1 MIKNKWTVKIIL
13 LVTVILAG
21 LILCINS
28 INGIPDAET
37 NYKEIYSAMLNANQE
52 DNLNWENE
60 TDFEVN
66 REEIQG
72 GGFQVPKIEG
82 RAIYCTERDVTLA
95 MTSAMWR
102 GESNEYT
109 YYWSTPKVE
118 NIFNPANVDKEGRI
132 WSKELSKN
140 EIDAIN
146 STGDF
151 VNSLDSAIR
160 TRGYYKCSNN
170 HTTISADKA
179 YVITADPCN
188 QWTPRKQ
195 IVMWML
201 QITGGINVDNAE
213 TIIAKLKLDGSKAE
227 FVRSD
232 IEAIKQL
239 YNEAIKYGKFKERVN
254 NALSNDGNYATNLTD
269 VDNITSEYYTSNSNK
284 YIKVGPYTMKYVNG
298 KYLNEEI
305 IFGGIGGKVDNETL
319 GLYIQNGNQKIKVN
333 KIITDDKIANT
344 KNFRPCEESD
354 PVSGL
359 YVEHTTDFMRPSSEK
374 EFYILIPKTELEA
387 DAKLYAHFTWMEAK
401 GEECVKNG
409 ISYQISEGSL
419 EKKNRITRLKPNKD
433 KKIKFEAT
441 FTQQL
446 TEFNGERELKEFTLD
461 LGTVQPPS
469 KEGSYYVSIR
479 KIGEGGKGLEGAEFL
494 INGVSYGTNEDGYIE
509 NEDGDILM
517 EQLINASGT
526 ETWTVEE
533 KSAPEGYITQPLK
546 IVFNVYKVYNSTTNT
561 YEVDRIEIVS
571 SNSNA
576 KVTFNKENKT
586 ITVQI
591 KNIEKPDPN
600 NPNDLLD
607 TYEIKAKKVDEQGK
621 GLAGAKF
628 NITWPTGKTSEATSN
643 ENGDLVISGQTPIL
657 GLNSEEEDHF
667 KIEEIEAPAGY
678 KMINGAI
685 EFDVKKEK
693 LITIDGTDKYGITGI
708 INVNAPEG
716 VTIELNGRGE
726 ISIVIPNQK
735 DIKLI
740 SIGGNVW
747 EDAKTGK
754 ASLGDGI
761 NSTTNNVD
769 KNLENIKVSLYTE
782 DMKLAELMPA
792 DSVTN
797 IYNRINPTLTDANG
811 NYKFEGVDESKKYY
825 VVFEYDGQVYMPT
838 EYLAKGISGDTIQNY
853 NSVEEMLGE
862 LTNIGTGRDNGNSG
876 STGGKNTGTGTN
888 TGSGKNTQTNTEW
901 FEKWKTNSKASE
913 LETNTGKN
921 TIEGRQTFNNRFAE
935 IGASPKNYISK
946 NTLGISTYLVEEEGI
961 YYNKSYTRLEL
972 MGYTLKKTSKGVAYV
987 QDKIQLVDGYKYNK
1001 YGTLDYDDN
1010 GAITS
1015 EWSEGLISQKIK
1027 EFIVANGH
1035 YPNEA
1040 EKVRIYR
1047 SIVGDMN
1054 DDEAWNKLQFIEDC
1068 KMSALTKSPFN
1079 SGIEYYPTNKNA
1091 TFGTDLLTNY
1101 VNLGLWRRQEFNA
1114 QLTKDVVEVTTTSNG
1129 NSLTTPFNSK
1139 EKALYY
1145 IKDYMNDYTNAIKE
1159 NNGKIN
1165 LAKQYA
1171 DSQQGIYINRLNA
1184 QYYYN
1189 KYYDRPIKQ
1198 SEYMGQRNLEVEIKY
1213 RITVYN
1219 LSQSLET
1226 QIIEVVDYYDDSLQL
1241 TSAVVN
1247 TNGKNISND
1256 KSSAVSES
1264 IYGQVTEKS
1273 FPGFNKV
1280 YIRLQNKQL
1289 ATGEGI
1295 TIDLTYKVKRM
1306 ALQGFEGYINIG
1318 EKTNIAEING
1328 YKTYYSANTSTPN
1341 RHGAII
1347 GNNTTVAGLIDV
1359 NSTPGNLETI
1369 EEITNGV
1376 INFEDDSD
1384 KTTATLTIDDGDDPT
1399 PPDSDTPPDSN
1410 TPIDST
1416 NIISGCVW
1424 EDAKTGKA
1432 SLGNGIRDSGEKRIA
1447 GVKVALCTR
1456 EDKINDQLST
1466 GEKQVD
1472 WIQRY
1477 NEKNYN
1483 KYTYKVVKE
1492 ETTDQNG
1499 EYSFKDVEKGDYY
1512 VLFGYGLDDATVLTN
1527 NKENETNKILGKT
1540 GSNTKSYNGQDYKST
1555 IFQAGFENGYDIEN
1569 VDYDKSLNEAH
1580 VSKAIDDWARVEEVN
1595 KYSKIQTNH
1604 IAEVLASP
1612 TKVPTY
1618 LGEQYGSDLMGRLVD
1633 ELTTNTWKIAKT
1645 QKIKIEGRRGG
1656 EKIENV
1662 DLGLVERPITQLQIT
1677 NNVENVK
1684 VTLSDGSIVFDA
1696 TQTAEAKGNEIKNV
1710 IWKSNRSTTKGITGG
1725 FIQLY
1730 LDEELMYGAT
1740 IQITYKMQINK
1751 LNDYVEYEGLEY
1763 YAKGRTNSENK
1774 VESKAKKLV
1783 CYIPNKMQFN
1793 KTQSGDWNSITDI
1806 NEIIPAEEKD
1816 GENINNNLVN
1826 YRLKDTISSQSNT
1839 ISKIEADN
1847 INNKYSNKGYLDNEY
1862 LNNNMLTI
1870 SQLITKEGAQG
1881 GYECKV
1887 EIVELE
1893 NAVGRRMKT
1902 SIVGNFNPANDP
1914 VENDE
1919 AKAENVAVMPPF
1931 GIGQVFYY
1939 ILTIVIAGML
1949 VVGIIF
1955 IKKKVLVK

>member
-52 DNLNWENE
+52 DNLNWGNE
-60 TDFEVN
+60 TGFEVDPDN
-66 REEIQG
+66 MQSN
-72 GGFQVPKIEG
+72 GFEVPKVEG
-82 RAIYCTERDVTLA
+82 RAIYCTERGVTLA
-95 MTSAMWR
+95 MNSNMYR
-102 GESNEYT
+102 GTNTAYS
-109 YYWSTPKVE
+109 YYNWGPKIVS
-118 NIFNPANVDKEGRI
+118 NIFDPANGNL
-132 WSKELSKN
+132 WSRELTDT
-140 EIDAIN
+140 EISAIN
-146 STGDF
+146 NVKDF
-151 VNSLDSAIR
+151 GLLATIR

-239 YNEAIKYGKFKERVN
+239 YNEAKAYRRFKNGVN
-254 NALSNDGNYATNLTD
+254 KALSNGGSYATNLTD
-269 VDNITSEYYTSNSNK
+269 VDNITSEYYTSNSNE

-298 KYLNEEI
+298 KYKDEKI

-319 GLYIQNGNQKIKVN
+319 GLYIQNGNQKIKVE
-333 KIITDDKIANT
+333 KIITNDNERNT

-401 GEECVKNG
+401 GEKCVKNG
-409 ISYQISEGSL
+409 ISYQISKDSL
-419 EKKNRITRLKPNKD
+419 KKSNGKTKLKPDAN
-433 KKIKFEAT
+433 KKIEFEAT

-446 TEFNGERELKEFTLD
+446 TEFNGERKLKEFTLD

-469 KEGSYYVSIR
+469 KEGSYSINMR
-479 KIGEGGKGLEGAEFL
+479 KIDEKGDGLEGAEFL
-494 INGVSYGTNEDGYIE
+494 INGLLTYVSDKDGF
-509 NEDGDILM
+509 ILRSH
-517 EQLINASGT
+517 QVINASGT

-571 SNSNA
+571 ANSNA
-576 KVTFNKENKT
+576 KVTFNKENQT

-607 TYEIKAKKVDEQGK
+607 TYEIKAKKVNEQGN

-657 GLNSEEEDHF
+657 GLNSEGEDHF

-782 DMKLAELMPA
+782 DMKLAELMPD

-811 NYKFEGVDESKKYY
+811 NYKFEGVCVDESKKYY

-901 FEKWKTNSKASE
+901 FEKWKANSKASE

-1010 GAITS
+1010 GAITN
-1015 EWSEGLISQKIK
+1015 EWSEGLISKKIK

-1054 DDEAWNKLQFIEDC
+1054 DNEAWNKLQFIEDC

-1129 NSLTTPFNSK
+1129 NSLTTPFNNK
-1139 EKALYY
+1139 EKALYN
-1145 IKDYMNDYTNAIKE
+1145 IKDYMNDYTNAIKD

-1198 SEYMGQRNLEVEIKY
+1198 SEYIGQRNLEVEIKY

-1226 QIIEVVDYYDDSLQL
+1226 QITEVVDYYDDSLQL

-1247 TNGKNISND
+1247 TNGKNISKD

-1306 ALQGFEGYINIG
+1306 ALQGFEGYVNIG

-1347 GNNTTVAGLIDV
+1347 GNNTTVAGLVDV

-1384 KTTATLTIDDGDDPT
+1384 KTTATLTITDDPT
-1399 PPDSDTPPDSN
+1399 PPDPDTPPDPN

-1424 EDAKTGKA
+1424 EDNNK
-1432 SLGNGIRDSGEKRIA
+1432 NGIRDSGEEKIA

-1456 EDKINDQLST
+1456 INDQLGT

-1499 EYSFKDVEKGDYY
+1499 EYRFKDVEKGYYY

-1555 IFQAGFENGYDIEN
+1555 IFQANLENGEYDLEKIKE
-1569 VDYDKSLNEAH
+1569 YDKNLNDKY
-1580 VSKAIDDWARVEEVN
+1580 VSDAIDDWERVKEVN
-1595 KYSKIQTNH
+1595 EYSKIQTNH

-1645 QKIKIEGRRGG
+1645 PKIEVTEVKGG
-1656 EKIENV
+1656 ERIPNV
-1662 DLGLVERPITQLQIT
+1662 DLGLVERPKTQLQIT

-1696 TQTAEAKGNEIKNV
+1696 TQTAEATKGNETKNV
-1710 IWKSNRSTTKGITGG
+1710 IWKSNRSATKGITGG

-1740 IQITYKMQINK
+1740 IQITYKMQINE

-1763 YAKGRTNSENK
+1763 YAKGRTNSGIK

-1793 KTQSGDWNSITDI
+1793 KTQSGDWNAITDI

-1847 INNKYSNKGYLDNEY
+1847 INNAY

-1893 NAVGRRMKT
+1893 NAVGRRMET

-1919 AKAENVAVMPPF
+1919 AKAEDVAVMPPF

-1939 ILTIVIAGML
+1939 VLTIVIAGML

>member
-60 TDFEVN
+60 TGFEVDPDN
-66 REEIQG
+66 IQG
-72 GGFQVPKIEG
+72 NGFEVPKVEG
-82 RAIYCTERDVTLA
+82 RAIYCTERGVTLA
-95 MTSAMWR
+95 MNSNMYR
-102 GESNEYT
+102 GTNKAYS
-109 YYWSTPKVE
+109 YYNWGPKIVS
-118 NIFNPANVDKEGRI
+118 NIFDPANGM
-132 WSKELSKN
+132 WSKTLTDD
-140 EIDAIN
+140 EIKAIN
-146 STGDF
+146 NVKDF
-151 VNSLDSAIR
+151 GLLATIR

-201 QITGGINVDNAE
+201 IDGGVNTENAE
-213 TIIAKLKLDGSKAE
+213 TIIERLDIDGGKAE

-269 VDNITSEYYTSNSNK
+269 VDNITSEYYTSNSK
-284 YIKVGPYTMKYVNG
+284 EYIKVGPYTMKYVNG
-298 KYLNEEI
+298 KYKDEKI

-333 KIITDDKIANT
+333 KIITDDEVNNT
-344 KNFRPCEESD
+344 KNFKPCEESD

-359 YVEHTTDFMRPSSEK
+359 YVEHTKTAMKPSSEK

-401 GEECVKNG
+401 GEKCVKNG
-409 ISYQISEGSL
+409 ISYKISEDSL
-419 EKKNRITRLKPNKD
+419 
-433 KKIKFEAT
+433 KKINRKTKLNPDANKKIEFEAT

-446 TEFNGERELKEFTLD
+446 TEFNGERKLKEFTLD

-782 DMKLAELMPA
+782 DMKLAELMPD

-901 FEKWKTNSKASE
+901 FEKWKANSKASE

-987 QDKIQLVDGYKYNK
+987 QDKIQLVDGYKYNQ

-1226 QIIEVVDYYDDSLQL
+1226 QITEVVDYYDDSLQL

-1306 ALQGFEGYINIG
+1306 ALQGFGGYINIG
-1318 EKTNIAEING
+1318 EKNNIAEING

-1347 GNNTTVAGLIDV
+1347 GNNTTVAGLVDV

-1399 PPDSDTPPDSN
+1399 PPDSN

-1416 NIISGCVW
+1416 NIIDGCVW
-1424 EDAKTGKA
+1424 EDNNK
-1432 SLGNGIRDSGEKRIA
+1432 NGIRDLGEEKIA

-1512 VLFGYGLDDATVLTN
+1512 VLFGYGLDDATILTN

-1555 IFQAGFENGYDIEN
+1555 IFQANLENGEYDLEKIKE
-1569 VDYDKSLNEAH
+1569 YDKNLNDKY
-1580 VSKAIDDWARVEEVN
+1580 VSDAIDDWGRVKEVN
-1595 KYSKIQTNH
+1595 EYSKIQTNH

-1645 QKIKIEGRRGG
+1645 PKIEVTEVKGG
-1656 EKIENV
+1656 ERIPNV

-1696 TQTAEAKGNEIKNV
+1696 TQTAEATKNV
-1710 IWKSNRSTTKGITGG
+1710 IWKSNRIATKGITGG

-1740 IQITYKMQINK
+1740 IQITYKMQINEK
-1751 LNDYVEYEGLEY
+1751 NDDYVEYEGLEY
-1763 YAKGRTNSENK
+1763 YAKGRTNSGIK

-1839 ISKIEADN
+1839 ISKIEANN
-1847 INNKYSNKGYLDNEY
+1847 INNEY
-1862 LNNNMLTI
+1862 LNHNMLTI

-1893 NAVGRRMKT
+1893 NAVGRRMET
-1902 SIVGNFNPANDP
+1902 SIVGNFNPANNP

-1919 AKAENVAVMPPF
+1919 AKAEDVAVMPPF

>member
-52 DNLNWENE
+52 DNLNWGNE
-60 TDFEVN
+60 TGFEVDPDN
-66 REEIQG
+66 IQSN
-72 GGFQVPKIEG
+72 GFEVPKVEG
-82 RAIYCTERDVTLA
+82 RAIYCTQRDVTLA

-102 GESNEYT
+102 GESSAYT

-118 NIFNPANVDKEGRI
+118 DIFNPANGNL
-132 WSKELSKN
+132 WSRKLTDT
-140 EIDAIN
+140 EISAIN
-146 STGDF
+146 NANNFGLPAT
-151 VNSLDSAIR
+151 IR

-213 TIIAKLKLDGSKAE
+213 TIIAKLKLDGSKAK

-239 YNEAIKYGKFKERVN
+239 YNEAKAYRRFKNGVN
-254 NALSNDGNYATNLTD
+254 KALSNGGSYATNLTD
-269 VDNITSEYYTSNSNK
+269 VDNMTSEYYTSNSNE

-298 KYLNEEI
+298 KYKDEKI

-319 GLYIQNGNQKIKVN
+319 GLYIQNGNQKIKVE
-333 KIITDDKIANT
+333 KIITNDNERNT

-374 EFYILIPKTELEA
+374 EFYILIPKTELED

-401 GEECVKNG
+401 GEKCVKNG
-409 ISYQISEGSL
+409 ISYQISEDSL
-419 EKKNRITRLKPNKD
+419 KKSNGKTKLKPDANNK
-433 KKIKFEAT
+433 IEFEAT

-446 TEFNGERELKEFTLD
+446 TEFNGERKLKEFTLD

-469 KEGSYYVSIR
+469 KEGSYSINMR
-479 KIGEGGKGLEGAEFL
+479 KIDEKGDGLEGAEFL
-494 INGVSYGTNEDGYIE
+494 INGLLTYVSDKDGYI
-509 NEDGDILM
+509 LRSH
-517 EQLINASGT
+517 QVINASGT

-571 SNSNA
+571 ANSNA
-576 KVTFNKENKT
+576 KVTFNKENQT

-591 KNIEKPDPN
+591 KNIKANPENPD
-600 NPNDLLD
+600 DLLD
-607 TYEIKAKKVDEQGK
+607 TYEIKARKVNEQGN

-643 ENGDLVISGQTPIL
+643 ENGDLVISGQTPML
-657 GLNSEEEDHF
+657 GLNSEGEDHF

-901 FEKWKTNSKASE
+901 FEKWKANSKASE
-913 LETNTGKN
+913 YETNTGRI

-987 QDKIQLVDGYKYNK
+987 QDKIQLVDGYKYNR

-1054 DDEAWNKLQFIEDC
+1054 DNEAWNKLQFIEDC

-1139 EKALYY
+1139 EKALYN
-1145 IKDYMNDYTNAIKE
+1145 IKDYMNDYTNAIKD

-1198 SEYMGQRNLEVEIKY
+1198 SEYIGQRNLEVEIKY

-1226 QIIEVVDYYDDSLQL
+1226 QITEVVDYYDDSLQL

-1247 TNGKNISND
+1247 TNGKNISKD

-1306 ALQGFEGYINIG
+1306 ALQGFEGYVNIG

-1347 GNNTTVAGLIDV
+1347 GNNTTVAGLVDV

-1384 KTTATLTIDDGDDPT
+1384 KTTATLTITDDPT
-1399 PPDSDTPPDSN
+1399 PPDPDTPPDPN

-1424 EDAKTGKA
+1424 EDNNK
-1432 SLGNGIRDSGEKRIA
+1432 NGIRDSGEEKIA

-1456 EDKINDQLST
+1456 INDQSGT

-1483 KYTYKVVKE
+1483 KYIYKVVKE

-1499 EYSFKDVEKGDYY
+1499 EYRFKDVEKGYYY

-1555 IFQAGFENGYDIEN
+1555 IFQANLENGEYDLEKIKE
-1569 VDYDKSLNEAH
+1569 YDKNLNDKY
-1580 VSKAIDDWARVEEVN
+1580 VSDAIDDWERVKEVN
-1595 KYSKIQTNH
+1595 EYSKIQTNH

-1645 QKIKIEGRRGG
+1645 PKIEVTEVKGG
-1656 EKIENV
+1656 ERIPNV
-1662 DLGLVERPITQLQIT
+1662 DLGLVGRPKTQLQIT

-1696 TQTAEAKGNEIKNV
+1696 TQTAEATKGNETKNV

-1740 IQITYKMQINK
+1740 IQITYKMQINEK
-1751 LNDYVEYEGLEY
+1751 NDDYVEYEGLEY
-1763 YAKGRTNSENK
+1763 YAKGRTNSGIK

-1793 KTQSGDWNSITDI
+1793 KTQSGDWNAITDI

-1847 INNKYSNKGYLDNEY
+1847 INNAY

-1870 SQLITKEGAQG
+1870 SQLITKESAQG

-1893 NAVGRRMKT
+1893 NAVGRRMET

-1919 AKAENVAVMPPF
+1919 AKAEDVAVMPPF

-1939 ILTIVIAGML
+1939 VLTIVIAGML

>member
-52 DNLNWENE
+52 DNLNWGNE
-60 TDFEVN
+60 TGFEVDPDN
-66 REEIQG
+66 LQSN
-72 GGFQVPKIEG
+72 GFEVPKVEG
-82 RAIYCTERDVTLA
+82 RAIYCTERGVTLA
-95 MTSAMWR
+95 MNSNMYR
-102 GESNEYT
+102 GTNTAYS
-109 YYWSTPKVE
+109 YYNWGPKIVS
-118 NIFNPANVDKEGRI
+118 NIFDPANGNL
-132 WSKELSKN
+132 WSRELTDT
-140 EIDAIN
+140 EIRAIN
-146 STGDF
+146 NVKDF
-151 VNSLDSAIR
+151 GLLATIR

-239 YNEAIKYGKFKERVN
+239 YNEAKAYRRFKNGVN
-254 NALSNDGNYATNLTD
+254 KALSNGGSYATNLTD
-269 VDNITSEYYTSNSNK
+269 VDNITSEYYTSNSNE

-298 KYLNEEI
+298 KYKDEKI

-319 GLYIQNGNQKIKVN
+319 GLYIQNGNQKIKVE
-333 KIITDDKIANT
+333 KIITNDNERNT
-344 KNFRPCEESD
+344 KNFKPCEESD

-401 GEECVKNG
+401 GEKCVKNG
-409 ISYQISEGSL
+409 ISYQISEDSL
-419 EKKNRITRLKPNKD
+419 KKINGKTKLKPDANNK
-433 KKIKFEAT
+433 IEFEAT

-446 TEFNGERELKEFTLD
+446 TEFNGERKLKEFTLD

-469 KEGSYYVSIR
+469 KEGSYSINMR
-479 KIGEGGKGLEGAEFL
+479 KIYEDENGVEHGLKGAEFL
-494 INGVSYGTNEDGYIE
+494 INGLLTYVSDEDGYI
-509 NEDGDILM
+509 LRSH
-517 EQLINASGT
+517 QVINASGT

-571 SNSNA
+571 ANSNA
-576 KVTFNKENKT
+576 KVTFNKENQT

-591 KNIEKPDPN
+591 KNIKANPENPD
-600 NPNDLLD
+600 DLLD
-607 TYEIKAKKVDEQGK
+607 TYEIKAKKVNEQGN

-657 GLNSEEEDHF
+657 GLNSEGEDHF

-876 STGGKNTGTGTN
+876 SAGGKNTGTGTN

-901 FEKWKTNSKASE
+901 FEKWKANSKASE
-913 LETNTGKN
+913 FETNTGKN

-1054 DDEAWNKLQFIEDC
+1054 DNEAWNKLQFIEDC

-1114 QLTKDVVEVTTTSNG
+1114 QLTKDVVEVTTTNTKNG
-1129 NSLTTPFNSK
+1129 NSDKTVFNGK
-1139 EKALYY
+1139 TYALDS
-1145 IKDYMNDYTNAIKE
+1145 IKDYINDYTNAIKD

-1226 QIIEVVDYYDDSLQL
+1226 QITEVVDYYDDSLQL

-1247 TNGKNISND
+1247 TNGKNISKD

-1347 GNNTTVAGLIDV
+1347 GNNTTVAGLVDV

-1384 KTTATLTIDDGDDPT
+1384 KTTATLTITDDGDDPT
-1399 PPDSDTPPDSN
+1399 PPDNPNNP

-1416 NIISGCVW
+1416 NTISGCVW
-1424 EDAKTGKA
+1424 EDNNK
-1432 SLGNGIRDSGEKRIA
+1432 NGIRDSGEEKIA
-1447 GVKVALCTR
+1447 GVKVALCKKYERDDGTQQVAGD
-1456 EDKINDQLST
+1456 EKLGWIKEYNDKLKLYNKEYIYKSVGEYTT
-1466 GEKQVD
+1466 GED
-1472 WIQRY
+1472 G
-1477 NEKNYN
+1477 
-1483 KYTYKVVKE
+1483 TYSFEVKE
-1492 ETTDQNG
+1492 
-1499 EYSFKDVEKGDYY
+1499 SGDYY

-1527 NKENETNKILGKT
+1527 DEDNETYKVLVERRGK
-1540 GSNTKSYNGQDYKST
+1540 NEKSYNGQDYKST

-1645 QKIKIEGRRGG
+1645 QKIKIEGRKNG

-1696 TQTAEAKGNEIKNV
+1696 TQTAEATKGNEIKNV
-1710 IWKSNRSTTKGITGG
+1710 IWKSNRIATKGITGG

-1740 IQITYKMQINK
+1740 IQITYKMQINEK
-1751 LNDYVEYEGLEY
+1751 NDDYVEYEGLEY
-1763 YAKGRTNSENK
+1763 YAKGRTNSGIK

-1847 INNKYSNKGYLDNEY
+1847 INNAY

-1893 NAVGRRMKT
+1893 NAVGRRMET

-1939 ILTIVIAGML
+1939 VLTIVIAGML

>member
-37 NYKEIYSAMLNANQE
+37 NYKEVYSAMLNANQE
-52 DNLNWENE
+52 DNLNLGNE
-60 TDFEVN
+60 TGFEVDPDN
-66 REEIQG
+66 IQG
-72 GGFQVPKIEG
+72 NGFEVPKVEG
-82 RAIYCTERDVTLA
+82 RAIYCTQRDVTLA

-102 GESNEYT
+102 GESSAYT

-118 NIFNPANVDKEGRI
+118 DIFNPANGNL
-132 WSKELSKN
+132 WSRKLTDT
-140 EIDAIN
+140 EIRAIN
-146 STGDF
+146 N
-151 VNSLDSAIR
+151 VNNFGLPATKR

-201 QITGGINVDNAE
+201 PITSGINVDNAE
-213 TIIAKLKLDGSKAE
+213 TIIAKLELDGSKAE

-239 YNEAIKYGKFKERVN
+239 YNEAKAYGRFKDGVN
-254 NALSNDGNYATNLTD
+254 EALSNGGSYATNLTD
-269 VDNITSEYYTSNSNK
+269 VDNITSEYYTSNSNE

-298 KYLNEEI
+298 KYEDEKI

-319 GLYIQNGNQKIKVN
+319 GLYIQNGNQKIKVE
-333 KIITDDKIANT
+333 KIITDDNEMNT
-344 KNFRPCEESD
+344 KNFKPCEESD

-359 YVEHTTDFMRPSSEK
+359 YVEHTTDSMRPSSEK
-374 EFYILIPKTELEA
+374 EFYILIPKTELED

-401 GEECVKNG
+401 GEKCVKNG
-409 ISYQISEGSL
+409 ISYQISEDSL
-419 EKKNRITRLKPNKD
+419 NKSNGKTKLKPDAN
-433 KKIKFEAT
+433 KKIEFEAT

-446 TEFNGERELKEFTLD
+446 TDFNGERKLKEFTLD

-469 KEGSYYVSIR
+469 KEGSYSINMR
-479 KIGEGGKGLEGAEFL
+479 KIDEKGDGLEGAEFL
-494 INGVSYGTNEDGYIE
+494 INGLLTYVSDKDGYI
-509 NEDGDILM
+509 LRSH
-517 EQLINASGT
+517 QVINASGT

-533 KSAPEGYITQPLK
+533 KSTPEGYITQPLK

-571 SNSNA
+571 ANSNA
-576 KVTFNKENKT
+576 KVTFNKENQT

-591 KNIEKPDPN
+591 KNIKANPENPD
-600 NPNDLLD
+600 DLLD
-607 TYEIKAKKVDEQGK
+607 TYEIKAKKVNEQGN

-643 ENGDLVISGQTPIL
+643 ENGDLVISGQIPTL
-657 GLNSEEEDHF
+657 GLNSEGEDHF

-693 LITIDGTDKYGITGI
+693 LRTIDGTDKYGITGI

-876 STGGKNTGTGTN
+876 NTGGKNTGTGTN

-901 FEKWKTNSKASE
+901 FEKWKANSKASE
-913 LETNTGKN
+913 YETNTGRI

-1015 EWSEGLISQKIK
+1015 EWSEGLISQKVK

-1054 DDEAWNKLQFIEDC
+1054 DNEAWNKLQFIEDC

-1139 EKALYY
+1139 EKALYN
-1145 IKDYMNDYTNAIKE
+1145 IKDYMNDYTNAIKD

-1226 QIIEVVDYYDDSLQL
+1226 QITEVVDYYDDSLQL

-1306 ALQGFEGYINIG
+1306 SLKGFGGYINIG

-1347 GNNTTVAGLIDV
+1347 GNNTTVAGLVDV

-1369 EEITNGV
+1369 EEITNGA

-1384 KTTATLTIDDGDDPT
+1384 KTTATLTITDDPT
-1399 PPDSDTPPDSN
+1399 PPDPN

-1499 EYSFKDVEKGDYY
+1499 EYSFKDVKKGDYY
-1512 VLFGYGLDDATVLTN
+1512 VLFGYGLDDATILTN
-1527 NKENETNKILGKT
+1527 NKENETNKILEKT

-1555 IFQAGFENGYDIEN
+1555 IFQANLENGEYDLEKIKE
-1569 VDYDKSLNEAH
+1569 YDKNLNDKY
-1580 VSKAIDDWARVEEVN
+1580 VSDAIDDWERVKEVN
-1595 KYSKIQTNH
+1595 EYSKIQTNH

-1645 QKIKIEGRRGG
+1645 PKIEVKEVEGG
-1656 EKIENV
+1656 ERIPNV

-1696 TQTAEAKGNEIKNV
+1696 TQTAEATKGNEIKNV
-1710 IWKSNRSTTKGITGG
+1710 IWKSNRIATKGITGG

-1740 IQITYKMQINK
+1740 IQITYKMQINEK
-1751 LNDYVEYEGLEY
+1751 NDDYVEYEGLEY
-1763 YAKGRTNSENK
+1763 YAKGRTNSGIK

-1839 ISKIEADN
+1839 ISKIEANN
-1847 INNKYSNKGYLDNEY
+1847 INNEY
-1862 LNNNMLTI
+1862 LNHNMLTI

-1893 NAVGRRMKT
+1893 NAVGRRMET

-1939 ILTIVIAGML
+1939 VLTIVIAGML

>member
-37 NYKEIYSAMLNANQE
+37 NYKEVYSAMLNANQE
-52 DNLNWENE
+52 DNLNWGNE
-60 TDFEVN
+60 TGFEVDPDN
-66 REEIQG
+66 IQSN
-72 GGFQVPKIEG
+72 GFEVPKVEG
-82 RAIYCTERDVTLA
+82 RAIYCTERGVTLA
-95 MTSAMWR
+95 MNSNMYR
-102 GESNEYT
+102 GTNKAYS
-109 YYWSTPKVE
+109 YYNWGPKIVS
-118 NIFNPANVDKEGRI
+118 NIFDPANGM
-132 WSKELSKN
+132 WSKTLTDD
-140 EIDAIN
+140 EIEAIN
-146 STGDF
+146 NVKDF
-151 VNSLDSAIR
+151 GLLATIR

-201 QITGGINVDNAE
+201 IDGGVNTENAE
-213 TIIAKLKLDGSKAE
+213 TIIERLDIDGGKAQ
-227 FVRSD
+227 FVRD
-232 IEAIKQL
+232 NVDAIKQL
-239 YNEAIKYGKFKERVN
+239 YYEAIAYGKFKERVN

-269 VDNITSEYYTSNSNK
+269 VDNITSEYYPSNSK
-284 YIKVGPYTMKYVNG
+284 EYIKVGPYTMKYVNG
-298 KYLNEEI
+298 KYKDEKI

-333 KIITDDKIANT
+333 KIITDDEVNNT
-344 KNFRPCEESD
+344 KNFKPCEESD

-359 YVEHTTDFMRPSSEK
+359 YVEHTKTAMKPSSEK

-401 GEECVKNG
+401 GEKCVKNG
-409 ISYQISEGSL
+409 ISYQISEDSL
-419 EKKNRITRLKPNKD
+419 KKSNGKTKLKPDAN
-433 KKIKFEAT
+433 KKIEFEAT

-446 TEFNGERELKEFTLD
+446 TEFNGERKLKEFTLD

-469 KEGSYYVSIR
+469 KEGSYSINMR
-479 KIGEGGKGLEGAEFL
+479 KIYEDENGVEHGLEGAEFL
-494 INGVSYGTNEDGYIE
+494 INGLLTYVSDEDGYILR
-509 NEDGDILM
+509 GQQI
-517 EQLINASGT
+517 INASGT

-533 KSAPEGYITQPLK
+533 KIAPAGYIVQPLK

-576 KVTFNKENKT
+576 EVTFNKEDQT
-586 ITVQI
+586 ITVKI
-591 KNIEKPDPN
+591 KNIK
-600 NPNDLLD
+600 NPNPDNPDDLLN
-607 TYEIKAKKVDEQGK
+607 TYKIKAKKVDEQGN

-628 NITWPTGKTSEATSN
+628 KITWPTGKTSEATSN
-643 ENGDLVISGQTPIL
+643 ENGDLVISGQTPTL
-657 GLNSEEEDHF
+657 LLNSEGEDHF

-693 LITIDGTDKYGITGI
+693 LITIDGTDKYGITI
-708 INVNAPEG
+708 VNVNTPEG
-716 VTIELNGRGE
+716 VIIGLSGSGE
-726 ISIVIPNQK
+726 ISIVISNQK
-735 DIKLI
+735 DIPLI

-782 DMKLAELMPA
+782 DMKLAELMPD

-1347 GNNTTVAGLIDV
+1347 GNNTTVAGLVDV

-1384 KTTATLTIDDGDDPT
+1384 KTTATLTITDDPT
-1399 PPDSDTPPDSN
+1399 PPDPDTPPDPN

-1499 EYSFKDVEKGDYY
+1499 EYSFKDVKKGDYY
-1512 VLFGYGLDDATVLTN
+1512 VLFGYGLDDATILTN

-1555 IFQAGFENGYDIEN
+1555 IFQANLENGEYDLEEIKE
-1569 VDYDKSLNEAH
+1569 YDKNLNDKY
-1580 VSKAIDDWARVEEVN
+1580 VSDAIDDWDRVKEVN
-1595 KYSKIQTNH
+1595 EYSKIQTNH

-1645 QKIKIEGRRGG
+1645 PKIEVTEVKGG
-1656 EKIENV
+1656 ERIPNV

-1696 TQTAEAKGNEIKNV
+1696 TQTAEATKNV
-1710 IWKSNRSTTKGITGG
+1710 IWKSNRIATKGITGG

-1740 IQITYKMQINK
+1740 IQITYKMQINEK
-1751 LNDYVEYEGLEY
+1751 NDDYVEYEGLEY
-1763 YAKGRTNSENK
+1763 YAKGRTNSGIK

-1839 ISKIEADN
+1839 ISKIEANN
-1847 INNKYSNKGYLDNEY
+1847 INNEY
-1862 LNNNMLTI
+1862 LNHNMLTI

-1893 NAVGRRMKT
+1893 NAVGRRMET
-1902 SIVGNFNPANDP
+1902 SIVGNFNPANNP

-1919 AKAENVAVMPPF
+1919 AKAEDVAVMPPF

>member
-37 NYKEIYSAMLNANQE
+37 NYKEVYSAMLNANQE
-52 DNLNWENE
+52 DNLNWGNE
-60 TDFEVN
+60 TGFEVDPDN
-66 REEIQG
+66 IQSN
-72 GGFQVPKIEG
+72 GFEVPKVEG
-82 RAIYCTERDVTLA
+82 RAIYCTERGVTLA
-95 MTSAMWR
+95 MNSNMYR
-102 GESNEYT
+102 GTNKAYS
-109 YYWSTPKVE
+109 YYNWGPKIVS
-118 NIFNPANVDKEGRI
+118 NIFDPANGM
-132 WSKELSKN
+132 WSKTLTDD
-140 EIDAIN
+140 EIEAIN
-146 STGDF
+146 NVKDF
-151 VNSLDSAIR
+151 GLLATIR

-201 QITGGINVDNAE
+201 IDGGVNTENAE
-213 TIIAKLKLDGSKAE
+213 TIIERLDIDGGKAQ
-227 FVRSD
+227 FVRD
-232 IEAIKQL
+232 NVDAIKQL
-239 YNEAIKYGKFKERVN
+239 YYEAIAYGKFKERVN

-269 VDNITSEYYTSNSNK
+269 VDNITSEYYPSNSK
-284 YIKVGPYTMKYVNG
+284 EYIKVGPYTMKYVNG
-298 KYLNEEI
+298 KYKDEKI

-333 KIITDDKIANT
+333 KIITDDEVNNT
-344 KNFRPCEESD
+344 KNFKPCEESD

-359 YVEHTTDFMRPSSEK
+359 YVEHTKTAMKPSSEK

-401 GEECVKNG
+401 GEKCVKNG
-409 ISYQISEGSL
+409 ISYQISEDSL
-419 EKKNRITRLKPNKD
+419 KKSNGKTKLKPDAN
-433 KKIKFEAT
+433 KKIEFEAT

-446 TEFNGERELKEFTLD
+446 TEFNGERKLKEFTLD

-469 KEGSYYVSIR
+469 KEGSYSINMR
-479 KIGEGGKGLEGAEFL
+479 KIYEDENGVEHGLEGAEFL
-494 INGVSYGTNEDGYIE
+494 INGLLTYVSDEDGYILR
-509 NEDGDILM
+509 GQQI
-517 EQLINASGT
+517 INASGT

-533 KSAPEGYITQPLK
+533 KIAPAGYIVQPLK

-576 KVTFNKENKT
+576 EVTFNKEDQT
-586 ITVQI
+586 ITVKI
-591 KNIEKPDPN
+591 KNIK
-600 NPNDLLD
+600 NPNPDNPDDLLN
-607 TYEIKAKKVDEQGK
+607 TYKIKAKKVDEQGN

-628 NITWPTGKTSEATSN
+628 KITWPTGKTSEATSN
-643 ENGDLVISGQTPIL
+643 ENGDLVISGQTPTL
-657 GLNSEEEDHF
+657 LLNSEGEDHF

-693 LITIDGTDKYGITGI
+693 LITIDGTDKYGITI
-708 INVNAPEG
+708 VNVNTPEG
-716 VTIELNGRGE
+716 VIIGLSGSGE
-726 ISIVIPNQK
+726 ISIVISNQK
-735 DIKLI
+735 DIPLI

-782 DMKLAELMPA
+782 DMKLAELMPD

-901 FEKWKTNSKASE
+901 FEKWKANSKASE

-987 QDKIQLVDGYKYNK
+987 QDKIQLVDGYKYNQ

-1145 IKDYMNDYTNAIKE
+1145 IKDYMNNYTNAIKE

-1226 QIIEVVDYYDDSLQL
+1226 QITEVVDYYDDSLQL

-1347 GNNTTVAGLIDV
+1347 GNNTTVAGLVDV

-1384 KTTATLTIDDGDDPT
+1384 KTTATLTITDDPT
-1399 PPDSDTPPDSN
+1399 PPDPDTPPDPN

-1499 EYSFKDVEKGDYY
+1499 EYSFKDVKKGDYY
-1512 VLFGYGLDDATVLTN
+1512 VLFGYGLDDATILTN

-1555 IFQAGFENGYDIEN
+1555 IFQANLENGEYDLEEIKE
-1569 VDYDKSLNEAH
+1569 YDKNLNDKY
-1580 VSKAIDDWARVEEVN
+1580 VSDAIDDWDRVKEVN
-1595 KYSKIQTNH
+1595 EYSKIQTNH

-1645 QKIKIEGRRGG
+1645 PKIEVTEVKGG
-1656 EKIENV
+1656 ERIPNV

-1696 TQTAEAKGNEIKNV
+1696 TQTAEATKNV
-1710 IWKSNRSTTKGITGG
+1710 IWKSNRIATKGITGG

-1740 IQITYKMQINK
+1740 IQITYKMQINEK
-1751 LNDYVEYEGLEY
+1751 NDDYVEYEGLEY
-1763 YAKGRTNSENK
+1763 YAKGRTNSGIK

-1839 ISKIEADN
+1839 ISKIEANN
-1847 INNKYSNKGYLDNEY
+1847 INNEY
-1862 LNNNMLTI
+1862 LNHNMLTI

-1893 NAVGRRMKT
+1893 NAVGRRMET
-1902 SIVGNFNPANDP
+1902 SIVGNFNPANNP

-1919 AKAENVAVMPPF
+1919 AKAEDVAVMPPF

>member
-52 DNLNWENE
+52 DNLNWGNE
-60 TDFEVN
+60 TGFEVN
-66 REEIQG
+66 PDNIQSN
-72 GGFQVPKIEG
+72 GFEVPKVEG
-82 RAIYCTERDVTLA
+82 RAIYCTQRDVTLA

-102 GESNEYT
+102 GESSAYT

-118 NIFNPANVDKEGRI
+118 DIFNPANGNL
-132 WSKELSKN
+132 WSRELTDT
-140 EIDAIN
+140 EISAIN
-146 STGDF
+146 N
-151 VNSLDSAIR
+151 VNNFGLPATIR

-213 TIIAKLKLDGSKAE
+213 TIIAKLKLDGSKAQ
-227 FVRSD
+227 FVRD
-232 IEAIKQL
+232 NVDAIKQL

-333 KIITDDKIANT
+333 KIITDDKITNT
-344 KNFRPCEESD
+344 KNFKPCEESD

-409 ISYQISEGSL
+409 ISYQISKGSL
-419 EKKNRITRLKPNKD
+419 EKENEITRLKPNKD
-433 KKIKFEAT
+433 KKIKFEAA

-469 KEGSYYVSIR
+469 KEGSYSINMR
-479 KIGEGGKGLEGAEFL
+479 KIYEDENGVEHGLEGAEFL
-494 INGVSYGTNEDGYIE
+494 INGLLTYVSDKDGF
-509 NEDGDILM
+509 ILRSH
-517 EQLINASGT
+517 QVINASGT

-571 SNSNA
+571 ANSNA
-576 KVTFNKENKT
+576 KVTFNKEDQT

-591 KNIEKPDPN
+591 KNIKANPENPD
-600 NPNDLLD
+600 DLLD
-607 TYEIKAKKVDEQGK
+607 TYEIKAKKVNEQGN

-657 GLNSEEEDHF
+657 GLNSEGEDHF

-716 VTIELNGRGE
+716 VTIEINGRGE

-782 DMKLAELMPA
+782 DMKLAELMPD

-888 TGSGKNTQTNTEW
+888 TGSGKDTQTNTEW
-901 FEKWKTNSKASE
+901 FEKWKANSKASE
-913 LETNTGKN
+913 FETNTGKN

-1054 DDEAWNKLQFIEDC
+1054 DNEAWNKLQFIEDC

-1114 QLTKDVVEVTTTSNG
+1114 QLTKDVVEVTTTNTKNG
-1129 NSLTTPFNSK
+1129 NSDKTVFNGK
-1139 EKALYY
+1139 TYALDS
-1145 IKDYMNDYTNAIKE
+1145 IKDYINDYTNAIKD

-1226 QIIEVVDYYDDSLQL
+1226 QITEVVDYYDDSLQL

-1318 EKTNIAEING
+1318 EKNNIAEING

-1347 GNNTTVAGLIDV
+1347 GNNTTVAGLVDV

-1384 KTTATLTIDDGDDPT
+1384 KTTATLTITDDPT
-1399 PPDSDTPPDSN
+1399 PPDHN

-1424 EDAKTGKA
+1424 EDAKTEKA
-1432 SLGNGIRDSGEKRIA
+1432 SLGNGIRDSGEKGIA
-1447 GVKVALCTR
+1447 GVKVALCKKYERNDSTQQAAGD
-1456 EDKINDQLST
+1456 EKLGWIKEYNDK
-1466 GEKQVD
+1466 
-1472 WIQRY
+1472 RY
-1477 NEKNYN
+1477 NKEYIYKSVADEYTTGKDG
-1483 KYTYKVVKE
+1483 KYSFEVKE
-1492 ETTDQNG
+1492 
-1499 EYSFKDVEKGDYY
+1499 SGDYY

-1527 NKENETNKILGKT
+1527 DEDNETNKILGKT

-1645 QKIKIEGRRGG
+1645 QKIKIEGRKNG

-1696 TQTAEAKGNEIKNV
+1696 TQTAEATKGNETKNV

-1740 IQITYKMQINK
+1740 IQITYKMQINE

-1763 YAKGRTNSENK
+1763 YAKGRTNSGIK

-1793 KTQSGDWNSITDI
+1793 KTQSGDWNAITDI

-1847 INNKYSNKGYLDNEY
+1847 INNAY

-1870 SQLITKEGAQG
+1870 SQLITKESAQG

-1893 NAVGRRMKT
+1893 NAVGRRMET

-1919 AKAENVAVMPPF
+1919 AKAEDVAVMPPF

-1939 ILTIVIAGML
+1939 VLTIVIAGML

>member
-52 DNLNWENE
+52 DNLNWGNE
-60 TDFEVN
+60 TGFEVN
-66 REEIQG
+66 PDNIQSN
-72 GGFQVPKIEG
+72 GFEVPKVEG
-82 RAIYCTERDVTLA
+82 RAIYCTQRDVTLA

-102 GESNEYT
+102 GESSAYT

-118 NIFNPANVDKEGRI
+118 DIFNPANGNL
-132 WSKELSKN
+132 WSRELTDT
-140 EIDAIN
+140 EISAIN
-146 STGDF
+146 N
-151 VNSLDSAIR
+151 VNNFGLPATIR

-213 TIIAKLKLDGSKAE
+213 TIIAKLKLDGSKAQ
-227 FVRSD
+227 FVRD
-232 IEAIKQL
+232 NVDAIKQL

-333 KIITDDKIANT
+333 KIITDDKITNT
-344 KNFRPCEESD
+344 KNFKPCEESD

-419 EKKNRITRLKPNKD
+419 EKENEITRLKPNKD
-433 KKIKFEAT
+433 KKIKFEAA

-469 KEGSYYVSIR
+469 KEGSYSINMR
-479 KIGEGGKGLEGAEFL
+479 KIYEDENGVEHGLEGAEFL
-494 INGVSYGTNEDGYIE
+494 INGLLTYVSDKDGF
-509 NEDGDILM
+509 ILRSH
-517 EQLINASGT
+517 QVINASGT

-571 SNSNA
+571 ANSNA
-576 KVTFNKENKT
+576 KVTFNKEDQT

-591 KNIEKPDPN
+591 KNIKANPENPD
-600 NPNDLLD
+600 DLLD
-607 TYEIKAKKVDEQGK
+607 TYEIKAKKVNEQGN

-657 GLNSEEEDHF
+657 GLNSEGEDHF

-876 STGGKNTGTGTN
+876 SAGGKNTGTGTN

-901 FEKWKTNSKASE
+901 FEKWKANSKASE
-913 LETNTGKN
+913 FETNTGKN

-1027 EFIVANGH
+1027 EFIVANRH

-1054 DDEAWNKLQFIEDC
+1054 DNEAWNKLQFIEDC

-1114 QLTKDVVEVTTTSNG
+1114 QLTKDVVEVTTTNTKNG
-1129 NSLTTPFNSK
+1129 NSDKTVFNGK
-1139 EKALYY
+1139 TYALDS
-1145 IKDYMNDYTNAIKE
+1145 IKDYINDYTNAIKD

-1226 QIIEVVDYYDDSLQL
+1226 QITEVVDYYDDSLQL

-1247 TNGKNISND
+1247 TNGKNISKD

-1347 GNNTTVAGLIDV
+1347 GNNTTVAGLVDV

-1384 KTTATLTIDDGDDPT
+1384 KTTATLTITDDGDDPT
-1399 PPDSDTPPDSN
+1399 PPDPN

-1416 NIISGCVW
+1416 NTISGCVW
-1424 EDAKTGKA
+1424 EDNNK
-1432 SLGNGIRDSGEKRIA
+1432 NGIRDSGEEKEKIA
-1447 GVKVALCTR
+1447 GVKVALCKKYERNDSTQQAAGD
-1456 EDKINDQLST
+1456 EKLGWIKEYNDKRYNKEYIYKSVADEYTT
-1466 GEKQVD
+1466 GED
-1472 WIQRY
+1472 G
-1477 NEKNYN
+1477 
-1483 KYTYKVVKE
+1483 KYSFEVKE
-1492 ETTDQNG
+1492 
-1499 EYSFKDVEKGDYY
+1499 SGDYY

-1527 NKENETNKILGKT
+1527 DEDNETYKVLVERRGRNE
-1540 GSNTKSYNGQDYKST
+1540 KSYNGQDYKST

-1656 EKIENV
+1656 ERIENV

-1740 IQITYKMQINK
+1740 IQITYKMQINE

-1763 YAKGRTNSENK
+1763 YAKGRTNSGIK
-1774 VESKAKKLV
+1774 VV

-1793 KTQSGDWNSITDI
+1793 KTQSGDWNAITDI

-1939 ILTIVIAGML
+1939 VLTIVIAGML

>member
-52 DNLNWENE
+52 DNLNWGNE
-60 TDFEVN
+60 TGFEVDPDN
-66 REEIQG
+66 MQSN
-72 GGFQVPKIEG
+72 GFEVPKVEG
-82 RAIYCTERDVTLA
+82 RAIYCTQRDVTLA

-102 GESNEYT
+102 GESSAYT

-118 NIFNPANVDKEGRI
+118 DIFNPANGNL
-132 WSKELSKN
+132 WSRKLTDT
-140 EIDAIN
+140 EISAIN
-146 STGDF
+146 NVKDF
-151 VNSLDSAIR
+151 GLLATIR

-239 YNEAIKYGKFKERVN
+239 YNEAKAYRRFKNGVN
-254 NALSNDGNYATNLTD
+254 KALSNGGSYATNLTD
-269 VDNITSEYYTSNSNK
+269 VDNITSEYYTSNSNE

-298 KYLNEEI
+298 KYKDEKI

-319 GLYIQNGNQKIKVN
+319 GLYIQNGNQKIKVE
-333 KIITDDKIANT
+333 KIITNDNERNT
-344 KNFRPCEESD
+344 KNFKPCEESD

-374 EFYILIPKTELEA
+374 EFYILIPKTELED

-401 GEECVKNG
+401 GEKCVKNG
-409 ISYQISEGSL
+409 ISYQISEDSL
-419 EKKNRITRLKPNKD
+419 KKSNGKTKLKPDAN
-433 KKIKFEAT
+433 KKIEFEAT

-446 TEFNGERELKEFTLD
+446 TEFNGERKLKEFTLD

-469 KEGSYYVSIR
+469 KEGSYSINMR
-479 KIGEGGKGLEGAEFL
+479 KIDEKGDGLEGAEFL
-494 INGVSYGTNEDGYIE
+494 INGLLTYVSDKDGYI
-509 NEDGDILM
+509 LRSH
-517 EQLINASGT
+517 QVINASGT

-533 KSAPEGYITQPLK
+533 KSVPEGYITQPLK

-576 KVTFNKENKT
+576 KVTFNKENQT

-591 KNIEKPDPN
+591 KNIKANPENPD
-600 NPNDLLD
+600 DLLD
-607 TYEIKAKKVDEQGK
+607 TYEIKAKKVNEQGN

-657 GLNSEEEDHF
+657 GLNSEGEDHF

-782 DMKLAELMPA
+782 DMKLAELMPD

-901 FEKWKTNSKASE
+901 FEKWKANSKASE
-913 LETNTGKN
+913 YETNTGRI

-1054 DDEAWNKLQFIEDC
+1054 DNEAWNKLQFIEDC

-1139 EKALYY
+1139 EKALYN
-1145 IKDYMNDYTNAIKE
+1145 IKDYMNDYTNAIKD

-1226 QIIEVVDYYDDSLQL
+1226 QITEVVDYYDDSLQL

-1247 TNGKNISND
+1247 TNGKNISKD

-1347 GNNTTVAGLIDV
+1347 GNNTTVAGLVDV

-1384 KTTATLTIDDGDDPT
+1384 KTTATLTITDDPT
-1399 PPDSDTPPDSN
+1399 PPDPDTPPDSN

-1424 EDAKTGKA
+1424 EDNNK
-1432 SLGNGIRDSGEKRIA
+1432 NGIRDSGEDRIA
-1447 GVKVALCTR
+1447 GVKVALCKKYERNDSTQQAAGD
-1456 EDKINDQLST
+1456 EKLGWIKKYNDKLKLYNKEYIYKSVGEYTT
-1466 GEKQVD
+1466 GED
-1472 WIQRY
+1472 G
-1477 NEKNYN
+1477 
-1483 KYTYKVVKE
+1483 TYSFEVKE
-1492 ETTDQNG
+1492 P
-1499 EYSFKDVEKGDYY
+1499 GDYY

-1527 NKENETNKILGKT
+1527 DEDNETYKVLVERRGK
-1540 GSNTKSYNGQDYKST
+1540 NEKSYNGQDYKST

-1580 VSKAIDDWARVEEVN
+1580 VSKAIDDWDRVKEVN

-1696 TQTAEAKGNEIKNV
+1696 TQTAEATKGNEIKNV
-1710 IWKSNRSTTKGITGG
+1710 IWKSNRIATKGITGG

-1740 IQITYKMQINK
+1740 IQIMYKMQINELK
-1751 LNDYVEYEGLEY
+1751 NYVEYEGLEY
-1763 YAKGRTNSENK
+1763 YAKDRTNSGTK
-1774 VESKAKKLV
+1774 VESGAKKLV

-1793 KTQSGDWNSITDI
+1793 KTQSGNWNAITDI

-1816 GENINNNLVN
+1816 DENINNNLVN

-1839 ISKIEADN
+1839 ICKIERP
-1847 INNKYSNKGYLDNEY
+1847 NNTEDKKAYLDNDY

-1893 NAVGRRMKT
+1893 NAVGRRMET

-1939 ILTIVIAGML
+1939 VLTVVIAGML

>member
-52 DNLNWENE
+52 DNLNWGNE
-60 TDFEVN
+60 TGFEVN
-66 REEIQG
+66 PDNIQSN
-72 GGFQVPKIEG
+72 GFEVPKVEG
-82 RAIYCTERDVTLA
+82 RAIYCTQRNVTLA

-102 GESNEYT
+102 GESSAYT

-118 NIFNPANVDKEGRI
+118 DIFNPANGNL
-132 WSKELSKN
+132 WSRELTDT
-140 EIDAIN
+140 EISAIN
-146 STGDF
+146 NVKNFGLPAT
-151 VNSLDSAIR
+151 IR

-213 TIIAKLKLDGSKAE
+213 TIIAKLKLDGSKAQ
-227 FVRSD
+227 FVRD
-232 IEAIKQL
+232 NVDAIKQL

-284 YIKVGPYTMKYVNG
+284 YIKVGPYTMKYVNV

-333 KIITDDKIANT
+333 KIITDDKITNT
-344 KNFRPCEESD
+344 KNFKPCEESD

-419 EKKNRITRLKPNKD
+419 EKENEITRLKPNKD
-433 KKIKFEAT
+433 KKIKFEAA

-469 KEGSYYVSIR
+469 KEGSYSINMR
-479 KIGEGGKGLEGAEFL
+479 KIYEDENGVEHGLEGAEFL
-494 INGVSYGTNEDGYIE
+494 INGLLTYVSDKDGF
-509 NEDGDILM
+509 ILRSH
-517 EQLINASGT
+517 QVINASGT

-571 SNSNA
+571 ANSNA
-576 KVTFNKENKT
+576 KVTFNKEDQT

-591 KNIEKPDPN
+591 KNIKANPD
-600 NPNDLLD
+600 DLLD
-607 TYEIKAKKVDEQGK
+607 KYEIKAKKVNEQGN

-657 GLNSEEEDHF
+657 GLNSEGEDHF

-876 STGGKNTGTGTN
+876 SAGGKNTGTGTN

-901 FEKWKTNSKASE
+901 FEKWKANSKASE
-913 LETNTGKN
+913 FETNTGKN

-1027 EFIVANGH
+1027 EFIVANRH

-1054 DDEAWNKLQFIEDC
+1054 DNEAWNKLQFIEDC

-1114 QLTKDVVEVTTTSNG
+1114 QLTKDVVEVTTTNTKNG
-1129 NSLTTPFNSK
+1129 NSDKTVFNGK
-1139 EKALYY
+1139 TYALDS
-1145 IKDYMNDYTNAIKE
+1145 IKDYINDYTNAIKD

-1226 QIIEVVDYYDDSLQL
+1226 QITEVVDYYDDSLQL

-1247 TNGKNISND
+1247 TNGKNISKD

-1347 GNNTTVAGLIDV
+1347 GNNTTVAGLVDV

-1384 KTTATLTIDDGDDPT
+1384 KTTATLTITDDGDDPT
-1399 PPDSDTPPDSN
+1399 PPDPN

-1416 NIISGCVW
+1416 NTISGCVW
-1424 EDAKTGKA
+1424 EDNNK
-1432 SLGNGIRDSGEKRIA
+1432 NGIRDSGEEKEKIA
-1447 GVKVALCTR
+1447 GVKVALCKKYERNDSTQQAAGD
-1456 EDKINDQLST
+1456 EKLGWIKEYNDKRYNKEYIYKSVADEYTT
-1466 GEKQVD
+1466 GED
-1472 WIQRY
+1472 G
-1477 NEKNYN
+1477 
-1483 KYTYKVVKE
+1483 KYSFEVKE
-1492 ETTDQNG
+1492 
-1499 EYSFKDVEKGDYY
+1499 SGDYY

-1527 NKENETNKILGKT
+1527 DEDNETYKVLVERRGRNE
-1540 GSNTKSYNGQDYKST
+1540 KSYNGQDYKST

-1645 QKIKIEGRRGG
+1645 QKIKIEGRRDG
-1656 EKIENV
+1656 ERIENV

-1740 IQITYKMQINK
+1740 IQITYKMQINE

-1763 YAKGRTNSENK
+1763 YAKGRTNSGIK

-1793 KTQSGDWNSITDI
+1793 KTQSGDWNAITDI

-1939 ILTIVIAGML
+1939 VLTIVIAGML

>member
-37 NYKEIYSAMLNANQE
+37 NYKEVYSAMLNANQE
-52 DNLNWENE
+52 DNLNWGNE
-60 TDFEVN
+60 TGFEVDPDN
-66 REEIQG
+66 IQSN
-72 GGFQVPKIEG
+72 GFEVPKVEG
-82 RAIYCTERDVTLA
+82 RAIYCTERGVTLA
-95 MTSAMWR
+95 MNSNMYR
-102 GESNEYT
+102 GTNKAYS
-109 YYWSTPKVE
+109 YYNWGPKIVS
-118 NIFNPANVDKEGRI
+118 NIFDPANGM
-132 WSKELSKN
+132 WSKTLTDD
-140 EIDAIN
+140 EIEAIN
-146 STGDF
+146 NVKDF
-151 VNSLDSAIR
+151 GLLATIR

-201 QITGGINVDNAE
+201 IDGGVNTENAE
-213 TIIAKLKLDGSKAE
+213 TIIERLDIDGGKAQ
-227 FVRSD
+227 FVRD
-232 IEAIKQL
+232 NVDAIKQL
-239 YNEAIKYGKFKERVN
+239 YYEAIAYGKFKERVN

-269 VDNITSEYYTSNSNK
+269 VDNITSEYYPSNSK
-284 YIKVGPYTMKYVNG
+284 EYIKVGPYTMKYVNG
-298 KYLNEEI
+298 KYKDEKI

-333 KIITDDKIANT
+333 KIITDDEVNNT
-344 KNFRPCEESD
+344 KNFKPCEESD

-359 YVEHTTDFMRPSSEK
+359 YVEHTKTAMKPSSEK

-401 GEECVKNG
+401 GEKCVKNG
-409 ISYQISEGSL
+409 ISYQISEDSL
-419 EKKNRITRLKPNKD
+419 KKSNGKTKLKPDAN
-433 KKIKFEAT
+433 KKIEFEAT

-446 TEFNGERELKEFTLD
+446 TEFNGERKLKEFTLD

-469 KEGSYYVSIR
+469 KEGSYSINMR
-479 KIGEGGKGLEGAEFL
+479 KIYEDENGVEHGLEGAEFL
-494 INGVSYGTNEDGYIE
+494 INGLLTYVSDEDGYILR
-509 NEDGDILM
+509 GQQI
-517 EQLINASGT
+517 INASGT

-533 KSAPEGYITQPLK
+533 KIAPAGYIVQPLK

-576 KVTFNKENKT
+576 EVTFNKEDQT
-586 ITVQI
+586 ITVKI
-591 KNIEKPDPN
+591 KNIK
-600 NPNDLLD
+600 NPNPDNPDDLLN
-607 TYEIKAKKVDEQGK
+607 TYKIKAKKVDEQGN

-628 NITWPTGKTSEATSN
+628 KITWPTGKTSEATSN
-643 ENGDLVISGQTPIL
+643 ENGDLVISGQTPTL
-657 GLNSEEEDHF
+657 LLNSEGEDHF

-693 LITIDGTDKYGITGI
+693 LITIDGTDKYGITI
-708 INVNAPEG
+708 VNVNTPEG
-716 VTIELNGRGE
+716 VIIGLSGSGE
-726 ISIVIPNQK
+726 ISIVISNQK
-735 DIKLI
+735 DIPLI

-782 DMKLAELMPA
+782 DMKLAELMPD

-901 FEKWKTNSKASE
+901 FEKWKANSKASE

-987 QDKIQLVDGYKYNK
+987 QDKIQLVDGYKYNQ

-1145 IKDYMNDYTNAIKE
+1145 IKDYMNNYTNAIKE

-1226 QIIEVVDYYDDSLQL
+1226 QITEVVDYYDDSLQL

-1247 TNGKNISND
+1247 TNGKNISKD

-1306 ALQGFEGYINIG
+1306 ALQGFGGYINIG
-1318 EKTNIAEING
+1318 EKNNIAEING

-1347 GNNTTVAGLIDV
+1347 GNNTTVAGLVDV

-1399 PPDSDTPPDSN
+1399 PPDSN

-1416 NIISGCVW
+1416 NIIDGCVW
-1424 EDAKTGKA
+1424 EDNNK
-1432 SLGNGIRDSGEKRIA
+1432 NGIRDLGEEKIA

-1512 VLFGYGLDDATVLTN
+1512 VLFGYGLDDATILTN

-1555 IFQAGFENGYDIEN
+1555 IFQANLENGEYDLEKIKE
-1569 VDYDKSLNEAH
+1569 YDKNLNDKY
-1580 VSKAIDDWARVEEVN
+1580 VSDAIDDWGRVKEEVN
-1595 KYSKIQTNH
+1595 EYSKIQTNH

-1645 QKIKIEGRRGG
+1645 PKIEVTEVKGG
-1656 EKIENV
+1656 ERIPNV

-1696 TQTAEAKGNEIKNV
+1696 TQTAEATKNV
-1710 IWKSNRSTTKGITGG
+1710 IWKSNRIATKGITGG

-1740 IQITYKMQINK
+1740 IQITYKMQINEK
-1751 LNDYVEYEGLEY
+1751 NDDYVEYEGLEY
-1763 YAKGRTNSENK
+1763 YAKGRTNSGIK

-1839 ISKIEADN
+1839 ISKIEANN
-1847 INNKYSNKGYLDNEY
+1847 INNEY
-1862 LNNNMLTI
+1862 LNHNMLTI

-1893 NAVGRRMKT
+1893 NAVGRRMET
-1902 SIVGNFNPANDP
+1902 SIVGNFNPANNP

-1919 AKAENVAVMPPF
+1919 AKAEDVAVMPPF

>member
-52 DNLNWENE
+52 DNLNWGNE
-60 TDFEVN
+60 TGFEVDPDN
-66 REEIQG
+66 LQSN
-72 GGFQVPKIEG
+72 GFEVPKVEG
-82 RAIYCTERDVTLA
+82 RAIYCTERGVTLA
-95 MTSAMWR
+95 MNSNMYR
-102 GESNEYT
+102 GTNTAYS
-109 YYWSTPKVE
+109 YYNWGPKIVS
-118 NIFNPANVDKEGRI
+118 NIFDPANGNL
-132 WSKELSKN
+132 WSRELTDT
-140 EIDAIN
+140 EIRAIN
-146 STGDF
+146 NVKDF
-151 VNSLDSAIR
+151 GLLATIR

-201 QITGGINVDNAE
+201 QITGGIDVDNAE
-213 TIIAKLKLDGSKAE
+213 TIIAKLKLDGSKAK

-239 YNEAIKYGKFKERVN
+239 YNEAKAYRRFKNGVN
-254 NALSNDGNYATNLTD
+254 KALSNGGSYATNLTD
-269 VDNITSEYYTSNSNK
+269 VDNMTSEYYTSNSNE

-298 KYLNEEI
+298 KYKDEKI

-319 GLYIQNGNQKIKVN
+319 GLYIQNGNQKIKVE
-333 KIITDDKIANT
+333 KIITNDNERNT

-374 EFYILIPKTELEA
+374 EFYILIPKTELED

-401 GEECVKNG
+401 GEKCVKNG
-409 ISYQISEGSL
+409 ISYQISEDSL
-419 EKKNRITRLKPNKD
+419 KKSNGKTKLKPDANNK
-433 KKIKFEAT
+433 IEFEAT

-446 TEFNGERELKEFTLD
+446 TEFNGERKLKEFTLD

-469 KEGSYYVSIR
+469 KEGSYSINMR
-479 KIGEGGKGLEGAEFL
+479 KIDEKGDGLEGAEFL
-494 INGVSYGTNEDGYIE
+494 INGLLTYVSDKDGYI
-509 NEDGDILM
+509 LRSH
-517 EQLINASGT
+517 QVINASGT

-571 SNSNA
+571 ANSNA
-576 KVTFNKENKT
+576 KVTFNKENQT

-591 KNIEKPDPN
+591 KNIKANPENPD
-600 NPNDLLD
+600 DLLD
-607 TYEIKAKKVDEQGK
+607 TYEIKAKKVNEQGN

-643 ENGDLVISGQTPIL
+643 ENGDLVISGQTPML
-657 GLNSEEEDHF
+657 ELNSEGEDHF

-716 VTIELNGRGE
+716 VTIEINGRGE

-735 DIKLI
+735 NIKLI

-901 FEKWKTNSKASE
+901 FEKWKANSKASE

-972 MGYTLKKTSKGVAYV
+972 MGYTLKKTSKGVTYV

-1027 EFIVANGH
+1027 EFIVANRH

-1054 DDEAWNKLQFIEDC
+1054 DNEAWNKLQFIEDC

-1114 QLTKDVVEVTTTSNG
+1114 QLTKDVVEVTTTNTKNG
-1129 NSLTTPFNSK
+1129 NSDKTVFNGK
-1139 EKALYY
+1139 TYALDS
-1145 IKDYMNDYTNAIKE
+1145 IKDYINDYTNAIKD

-1226 QIIEVVDYYDDSLQL
+1226 QITEVVDYYDDSLQL

-1247 TNGKNISND
+1247 TNGKNISKD

-1347 GNNTTVAGLIDV
+1347 GNNTTVAGLVDV

-1384 KTTATLTIDDGDDPT
+1384 KTTATLTITDDPT
-1399 PPDSDTPPDSN
+1399 PPDHN

-1424 EDAKTGKA
+1424 EDAKTEKA
-1432 SLGNGIRDSGEKRIA
+1432 SLGNGIRDSGEKGIA
-1447 GVKVALCTR
+1447 GVKVALCKKYERNDSTQQAAGD
-1456 EDKINDQLST
+1456 EKLGWIKEYNDK
-1466 GEKQVD
+1466 
-1472 WIQRY
+1472 RY
-1477 NEKNYN
+1477 NKEYIYKSVADEYTTGKDG
-1483 KYTYKVVKE
+1483 KYSFEVKE
-1492 ETTDQNG
+1492 
-1499 EYSFKDVEKGDYY
+1499 SGDYY

-1527 NKENETNKILGKT
+1527 DEDNETNKILGKT

-1645 QKIKIEGRRGG
+1645 QKIKIEGRKNG

-1696 TQTAEAKGNEIKNV
+1696 TQTAEATKGNETKNV

-1740 IQITYKMQINK
+1740 IQITYKMQINE

-1763 YAKGRTNSENK
+1763 YAKGRTNSGIK

-1793 KTQSGDWNSITDI
+1793 KTQSGDWNAITDI

-1847 INNKYSNKGYLDNEY
+1847 INNAY

-1870 SQLITKEGAQG
+1870 SQLITKESAQG

-1893 NAVGRRMKT
+1893 NAVGRRMET

-1919 AKAENVAVMPPF
+1919 AKAEDVAVMPPF

-1939 ILTIVIAGML
+1939 VLTIVIAGML

>member
-52 DNLNWENE
+52 DNLNWGNE
-60 TDFEVN
+60 TGFEVN
-66 REEIQG
+66 PDNIQSN
-72 GGFQVPKIEG
+72 GFEVPKVEG
-82 RAIYCTERDVTLA
+82 RAIYCTQRDVTLA

-102 GESNEYT
+102 GESSAYT

-118 NIFNPANVDKEGRI
+118 DIFNPANGNL
-132 WSKELSKN
+132 WSRELTDT
-140 EIDAIN
+140 EISAIN
-146 STGDF
+146 N
-151 VNSLDSAIR
+151 VNNFGLPATIR

-213 TIIAKLKLDGSKAE
+213 TIIAKLKLDGSKAQ
-227 FVRSD
+227 FVRD
-232 IEAIKQL
+232 NVDAIKQL

-333 KIITDDKIANT
+333 KIITDDKITNT
-344 KNFRPCEESD
+344 KNFKPCEESD

-419 EKKNRITRLKPNKD
+419 KKSNGKTKLKPDAN
-433 KKIKFEAT
+433 KKIEFEAT

-469 KEGSYYVSIR
+469 KEGSYSINMR
-479 KIGEGGKGLEGAEFL
+479 KIYEDENGVEHGLEGAEFL
-494 INGVSYGTNEDGYIE
+494 INGLLTYVSDKDGF
-509 NEDGDILM
+509 ILRSH
-517 EQLINASGT
+517 QVINASGT

-571 SNSNA
+571 ANSNA
-576 KVTFNKENKT
+576 KVTFNKEDQT

-591 KNIEKPDPN
+591 KNIKANPENPD
-600 NPNDLLD
+600 DLLD
-607 TYEIKAKKVDEQGK
+607 TYEIKAKKVNEQGN

-657 GLNSEEEDHF
+657 GLNSEGEDHF

-1347 GNNTTVAGLIDV
+1347 GNNTTVAGLVDV

-1384 KTTATLTIDDGDDPT
+1384 KTTATLTITDDPT
-1399 PPDSDTPPDSN
+1399 PPDPDTPPDPN

-1499 EYSFKDVEKGDYY
+1499 EYSFKDVKKGDYY
-1512 VLFGYGLDDATVLTN
+1512 VLFGYGLDDATILTN

-1555 IFQAGFENGYDIEN
+1555 IFQANLENGEYDLEKIKE
-1569 VDYDKSLNEAH
+1569 YDKNLNDKY
-1580 VSKAIDDWARVEEVN
+1580 VSDAIDDWDRVKEVN
-1595 KYSKIQTNH
+1595 EYSKIQTNH

-1645 QKIKIEGRRGG
+1645 PKIEVTEVKGG
-1656 EKIENV
+1656 ERIPNV

-1696 TQTAEAKGNEIKNV
+1696 TQTAEATKNV
-1710 IWKSNRSTTKGITGG
+1710 IWKSNRIATKGITGG

-1740 IQITYKMQINK
+1740 IQITYKMQINEK
-1751 LNDYVEYEGLEY
+1751 NDDYGEYEGLEY
-1763 YAKGRTNSENK
+1763 YAKGRTNSGIK

-1839 ISKIEADN
+1839 ISKIEANN
-1847 INNKYSNKGYLDNEY
+1847 INNEY
-1862 LNNNMLTI
+1862 LNHNMLTI

-1893 NAVGRRMKT
+1893 NAVGRRMET
-1902 SIVGNFNPANDP
+1902 SIVGNFNPANNP

-1919 AKAENVAVMPPF
+1919 AKAEDVAVMPPF

>member
-52 DNLNWENE
+52 DNLNGGNE
-60 TDFEVN
+60 TGFEVDPDN
-66 REEIQG
+66 IQSN
-72 GGFQVPKIEG
+72 GFEVPKVEG
-82 RAIYCTERDVTLA
+82 RAIYCTDRDVTLA

-102 GESNEYT
+102 GESSAYT

-118 NIFNPANVDKEGRI
+118 DIFNPANGNL
-132 WSKELSKN
+132 WSRKLTDT
-140 EIDAIN
+140 EISAIN
-146 STGDF
+146 NANNFGLPAT
-151 VNSLDSAIR
+151 IR

-170 HTTISADKA
+170 YTTISADKA

-201 QITGGINVDNAE
+201 SITGGINVDNAE
-213 TIIAKLKLDGSKAE
+213 TIIAKLKLDGSKAK

-232 IEAIKQL
+232 IKAIKQL
-239 YNEAIKYGKFKERVN
+239 YNEAKAYRRFKNRVN
-254 NALSNDGNYATNLTD
+254 EALSNGGSYATNLTD
-269 VDNITSEYYTSNSNK
+269 VDNMTSEYYTSNSNE

-298 KYLNEEI
+298 KYKDEKI

-319 GLYIQNGNQKIKVN
+319 GLYIQNGNQKIKVE
-333 KIITDDKIANT
+333 KIITNDNEERNT

-374 EFYILIPKTELEA
+374 EFYILIPKTELED

-401 GEECVKNG
+401 GEKCVKNG
-409 ISYQISEGSL
+409 ISYQISEDSL
-419 EKKNRITRLKPNKD
+419 KKSNGKTKLKPDANNKIEF
-433 KKIKFEAT
+433 KAT
-441 FTQQL
+441 LTQQL
-446 TEFNGERELKEFTLD
+446 TEFNGERKLKEFTLD

-469 KEGSYYVSIR
+469 KEGSYSINMR
-479 KIGEGGKGLEGAEFL
+479 KIDEKGDGLE
-494 INGVSYGTNEDGYIE
+494 
-509 NEDGDILM
+509 
-517 EQLINASGT
+517 
-526 ETWTVEE
+526 
-533 KSAPEGYITQPLK
+533 
-546 IVFNVYKVYNSTTNT
+546 
-561 YEVDRIEIVS
+561 
-571 SNSNA
+571 
-576 KVTFNKENKT
+576 
-586 ITVQI
+586 
-591 KNIEKPDPN
+591 
-600 NPNDLLD
+600 
-607 TYEIKAKKVDEQGK
+607 
-621 GLAGAKF
+621 GAKF

-643 ENGDLVISGQTPIL
+643 ENGDLVISGQTPML
-657 GLNSEEEDHF
+657 GLNSEGEDHF

-693 LITIDGTDKYGITGI
+693 LITIDGYGITGI

-901 FEKWKTNSKASE
+901 FEKWKANSKASE
-913 LETNTGKN
+913 YETNTGRI

-987 QDKIQLVDGYKYNK
+987 QDKIQLVDGYKYNR

-1054 DDEAWNKLQFIEDC
+1054 DNEAWNKLQFIEDC

-1139 EKALYY
+1139 EKALYN
-1145 IKDYMNDYTNAIKE
+1145 IKDYMNDYTNAIKD

-1198 SEYMGQRNLEVEIKY
+1198 SEYIGQRNLEVEIKY

-1226 QIIEVVDYYDDSLQL
+1226 QITEVVDYYDDSLQL

-1247 TNGKNISND
+1247 TNGKNISKD

-1306 ALQGFEGYINIG
+1306 ALQGFEGYVNIG

-1347 GNNTTVAGLIDV
+1347 GNNTTVAGLVDV

-1384 KTTATLTIDDGDDPT
+1384 KTTATLTITDDPT
-1399 PPDSDTPPDSN
+1399 PPDPDTPPDPN

-1424 EDAKTGKA
+1424 EDNNK
-1432 SLGNGIRDSGEKRIA
+1432 NGIRDSGEEKIA

-1456 EDKINDQLST
+1456 INDQSGT
-1466 GEKQVD
+1466 REKQVD

-1499 EYSFKDVEKGDYY
+1499 EYRFKDVEKGYYY

-1555 IFQAGFENGYDIEN
+1555 IFQANLENGEYDLEKIKE
-1569 VDYDKSLNEAH
+1569 YDKNLNDKY
-1580 VSKAIDDWARVEEVN
+1580 VSDAIDDWERVKEVN
-1595 KYSKIQTNH
+1595 EYSKIQTNH

-1645 QKIKIEGRRGG
+1645 PKIEVTEVKGG
-1656 EKIENV
+1656 ERIPNV
-1662 DLGLVERPITQLQIT
+1662 DLGLVGRPKTQLQIT

-1696 TQTAEAKGNEIKNV
+1696 TQTAEATKGNETKNV

-1740 IQITYKMQINK
+1740 IQITYKMQINEK
-1751 LNDYVEYEGLEY
+1751 NDDYVEYEGLEY
-1763 YAKGRTNSENK
+1763 YAKGRTNSGIK

-1793 KTQSGDWNSITDI
+1793 KTQSGDWNAITDI

-1847 INNKYSNKGYLDNEY
+1847 INNAY

-1870 SQLITKEGAQG
+1870 SQLITKESAQG

-1893 NAVGRRMKT
+1893 NAVGRRMET

-1919 AKAENVAVMPPF
+1919 AKAEDVAVMPPF

-1939 ILTIVIAGML
+1939 VLTIVIAGML

>member
-37 NYKEIYSAMLNANQE
+37 NYKEVYSAMLNANQE
-52 DNLNWENE
+52 DNLNWGNE
-60 TDFEVN
+60 TGFEVDPDN
-66 REEIQG
+66 IQSN
-72 GGFQVPKIEG
+72 GFEVPKVEG
-82 RAIYCTERDVTLA
+82 RAIYCTERGVTLA
-95 MTSAMWR
+95 MNSNMYR
-102 GESNEYT
+102 GTNKAYS
-109 YYWSTPKVE
+109 YYNWGPKIVS
-118 NIFNPANVDKEGRI
+118 NIFDPANGM
-132 WSKELSKN
+132 WSKTLTDD
-140 EIDAIN
+140 EIEAIN
-146 STGDF
+146 NVKDF
-151 VNSLDSAIR
+151 GLLATIR

-201 QITGGINVDNAE
+201 IDGGVNTENAE
-213 TIIAKLKLDGSKAE
+213 TIIERLDIDGGKAQ
-227 FVRSD
+227 FVRD
-232 IEAIKQL
+232 NVDAIKQL
-239 YNEAIKYGKFKERVN
+239 YYEAIAYGKFKERVN

-269 VDNITSEYYTSNSNK
+269 VDNITSEYYPSNSK
-284 YIKVGPYTMKYVNG
+284 EYIKVGPYTMKYVNG
-298 KYLNEEI
+298 KYKDEKI

-333 KIITDDKIANT
+333 KIITDDEVNNT
-344 KNFRPCEESD
+344 KNFKPCEESD

-359 YVEHTTDFMRPSSEK
+359 YVEHTKTAMKPSSEK

-401 GEECVKNG
+401 GEKCVKNG
-409 ISYQISEGSL
+409 ISYQISEDSL
-419 EKKNRITRLKPNKD
+419 KKSNGKTKLKPDAN
-433 KKIKFEAT
+433 KKIEFEAT

-446 TEFNGERELKEFTLD
+446 TEFNGERKLKEFTLD

-469 KEGSYYVSIR
+469 KEGSYSINMR
-479 KIGEGGKGLEGAEFL
+479 KIYEDENGVEHGLEGAEFL
-494 INGVSYGTNEDGYIE
+494 INGLLTYVSDEDGYILR
-509 NEDGDILM
+509 GQQI
-517 EQLINASGT
+517 INASGT

-533 KSAPEGYITQPLK
+533 KIAPAGYIVQPLK

-576 KVTFNKENKT
+576 EVTFNKEDQT
-586 ITVQI
+586 ITVKI
-591 KNIEKPDPN
+591 KNIK
-600 NPNDLLD
+600 NPNPDNPDDLLN
-607 TYEIKAKKVDEQGK
+607 TYKIKAKKVDEQGN

-628 NITWPTGKTSEATSN
+628 KITWPTGKTSEATSN
-643 ENGDLVISGQTPIL
+643 ENGDLVISGQTPTL
-657 GLNSEEEDHF
+657 LLNSEGEDHF

-693 LITIDGTDKYGITGI
+693 LITIDGTDKYGITI
-708 INVNAPEG
+708 VNVNTPEG
-716 VTIELNGRGE
+716 VIIGLSGSGE
-726 ISIVIPNQK
+726 ISIVISNQK
-735 DIKLI
+735 DIPLI

-782 DMKLAELMPA
+782 DMKLAELMPD

-1416 NIISGCVW
+1416 NIIDGCVW
-1424 EDAKTGKA
+1424 EDNNK
-1432 SLGNGIRDSGEKRIA
+1432 NGIRDLGEEKIA

-1456 EDKINDQLST
+1456 INDQLGT

-1555 IFQAGFENGYDIEN
+1555 IFQANLENGEYDLEEIKE
-1569 VDYDKSLNEAH
+1569 YDKNLNDKY
-1580 VSKAIDDWARVEEVN
+1580 VSDAIDDWGRVKEVN
-1595 KYSKIQTNH
+1595 EYSKIQTNH

-1645 QKIKIEGRRGG
+1645 PKIEVTEVKGG
-1656 EKIENV
+1656 ERIPNV

-1696 TQTAEAKGNEIKNV
+1696 TQTAEATKNV
-1710 IWKSNRSTTKGITGG
+1710 IWKSNRIATKGITGG

-1740 IQITYKMQINK
+1740 IQITYKMQINEK
-1751 LNDYVEYEGLEY
+1751 NDDYVEYEGLEY
-1763 YAKGRTNSENK
+1763 YAKGRTNSGTK

-1839 ISKIEADN
+1839 ISKIEANN
-1847 INNKYSNKGYLDNEY
+1847 INNEY
-1862 LNNNMLTI
+1862 LNHNMLTI

-1893 NAVGRRMKT
+1893 NAVGRRMET
-1902 SIVGNFNPANDP
+1902 SIVGNFNPANNP

-1919 AKAENVAVMPPF
+1919 AKAEDVAVMPPF

>member
-52 DNLNWENE
+52 DNLNWGNE
-60 TDFEVN
+60 TGFEVDPDN
-66 REEIQG
+66 IQG
-72 GGFQVPKIEG
+72 NGFEVPKVEG
-82 RAIYCTERDVTLA
+82 RAIYCTQRDVTLA

-102 GESNEYT
+102 GESSAYT

-118 NIFNPANVDKEGRI
+118 DIFNPANGNLCSR
-132 WSKELSKN
+132 ELTDT
-140 EIDAIN
+140 EISAIN
-146 STGDF
+146 NVINFELPAT
-151 VNSLDSAIR
+151 IR

-170 HTTISADKA
+170 HTTISADEA

-201 QITGGINVDNAE
+201 PITGEINVDNAE
-213 TIIAKLKLDGSKAE
+213 TIIAKLKLDGNKAK

-239 YNEAIKYGKFKERVN
+239 YNEAKAYRRFKNGVN
-254 NALSNDGNYATNLTD
+254 KALSNGGSYATNLTD
-269 VDNITSEYYTSNSNK
+269 VDNITSEYYTSNSK
-284 YIKVGPYTMKYVNG
+284 EYIKVGPYTMKYVNG
-298 KYLNEEI
+298 KYKDEKI

-319 GLYIQNGNQKIKVN
+319 GLYIQNGNQKIKVE
-333 KIITDDKIANT
+333 KIITNDNERNT
-344 KNFRPCEESD
+344 KNFKPCEESD

-374 EFYILIPKTELEA
+374 EFYILIPKTELED

-401 GEECVKNG
+401 GEKCVKNG
-409 ISYQISEGSL
+409 ISYQISEDSL
-419 EKKNRITRLKPNKD
+419 KKSNGKTKLKLK
-433 KKIKFEAT
+433 AT

-446 TEFNGERELKEFTLD
+446 TEFNGERKLKEFTLD

-469 KEGSYYVSIR
+469 KEGSYSINMR
-479 KIGEGGKGLEGAEFL
+479 KIYEDENGVEHGLEGAEFL
-494 INGVSYGTNEDGYIE
+494 INGLLTYVSDKDGF
-509 NEDGDILM
+509 ILRSH
-517 EQLINASGT
+517 QVINASGT

-571 SNSNA
+571 ANSNA
-576 KVTFNKENKT
+576 KVTFNKEDQT

-591 KNIEKPDPN
+591 KNIKANPENPD
-600 NPNDLLD
+600 DLLD
-607 TYEIKAKKVDEQGK
+607 TYEIKAKKVNEQGN

-628 NITWPTGKTSEATSN
+628 NITWPTGETSEATSN

-657 GLNSEEEDHF
+657 GLNSEGEDHF

-876 STGGKNTGTGTN
+876 SAGGKNTGTGTN

-901 FEKWKTNSKASE
+901 FEKWKANSKASE
-913 LETNTGKN
+913 FETNTGKN

-1027 EFIVANGH
+1027 EFIVANRH

-1054 DDEAWNKLQFIEDC
+1054 DNEAWNKLQFIEDC

-1114 QLTKDVVEVTTTSNG
+1114 QLTKDVVEVTTTNTKNG
-1129 NSLTTPFNSK
+1129 NSDKTVFNGK
-1139 EKALYY
+1139 TYALDS
-1145 IKDYMNDYTNAIKE
+1145 IKDYINDYTNAIKD

-1171 DSQQGIYINRLNA
+1171 DSQQGIYIYRLNA

-1226 QIIEVVDYYDDSLQL
+1226 QITEVVDYYDDSLQL
-1241 TSAVVN
+1241 TSAV
-1247 TNGKNISND
+1247 
-1256 KSSAVSES
+1256 VSES

-1347 GNNTTVAGLIDV
+1347 GNNTTVAGLVDV

-1384 KTTATLTIDDGDDPT
+1384 KTTATLTITDDGDDPT
-1399 PPDSDTPPDSN
+1399 PPDPN

-1424 EDAKTGKA
+1424 EDNNK
-1432 SLGNGIRDSGEKRIA
+1432 NGIRDSGEEKIA
-1447 GVKVALCTR
+1447 GVKVALCKKYER
-1456 EDKINDQLST
+1456 NDSTQQAAGDEKLGWIKEYNDRRYNKEYIYKSVADEYTT
-1466 GEKQVD
+1466 GED
-1472 WIQRY
+1472 G
-1477 NEKNYN
+1477 
-1483 KYTYKVVKE
+1483 KYSFEVKE
-1492 ETTDQNG
+1492 
-1499 EYSFKDVEKGDYY
+1499 SGDYY
-1512 VLFGYGLDDATVLTN
+1512 VLFGYGLDDATILTN

-1580 VSKAIDDWARVEEVN
+1580 VSKAIDDWERVEEVN

-1645 QKIKIEGRRGG
+1645 QKIKIEGRKNG

-1696 TQTAEAKGNEIKNV
+1696 TQTAEATKGNEIKNV
-1710 IWKSNRSTTKGITGG
+1710 IWKSNRIATKGITGG

-1740 IQITYKMQINK
+1740 IQITYKMQINELK
-1751 LNDYVEYEGLEY
+1751 NYVEYEGLEY
-1763 YAKGRTNSENK
+1763 YAKGRTNSGIK

-1793 KTQSGDWNSITDI
+1793 KTQSGNWNAITDI
-1806 NEIIPAEEKD
+1806 NEIIPVEEKD
-1816 GENINNNLVN
+1816 DENINNNLVN

-1839 ISKIEADN
+1839 ICKIERP
-1847 INNKYSNKGYLDNEY
+1847 NNTEDKEDYLNNAY

-1893 NAVGRRMKT
+1893 NAVGRRMET

-1919 AKAENVAVMPPF
+1919 AKAENVEVMPPF

-1939 ILTIVIAGML
+1939 VLTIVIAGML

>member
-52 DNLNWENE
+52 DNLNWGNE
-60 TDFEVN
+60 TGFEVDPDN
-66 REEIQG
+66 LQSN
-72 GGFQVPKIEG
+72 GFEVPKVEG

-95 MTSAMWR
+95 MNSNMYR
-102 GESNEYT
+102 GTNTAYS
-109 YYWSTPKVE
+109 YYNWGPKIVS
-118 NIFNPANVDKEGRI
+118 NIFDPANGM
-132 WSKELSKN
+132 WSKTLTDD
-140 EIDAIN
+140 EIKAIN
-146 STGDF
+146 NVKDF
-151 VNSLDSAIR
+151 GLPATIR

-170 HTTISADKA
+170 HTTISADEA

-201 QITGGINVDNAE
+201 QIIGGINVDNAE

-239 YNEAIKYGKFKERVN
+239 YNEAKAYSRFKNGVN
-254 NALSNDGNYATNLTD
+254 EALSNGGSYATNLTD
-269 VDNITSEYYTSNSNK
+269 VDNITSEYYTSNSNE

-298 KYLNEEI
+298 KYKDEKI

-319 GLYIQNGNQKIKVN
+319 GLYIQNGNQKIKVE
-333 KIITDDKIANT
+333 KIITDDNERNT

-374 EFYILIPKTELEA
+374 EFYILIPKTELED

-401 GEECVKNG
+401 GEKCVKNG
-409 ISYQISEGSL
+409 ISYKISKDSL
-419 EKKNRITRLKPNKD
+419 TKSNGKTKLKPDAN
-433 KKIKFEAT
+433 KKIEFEAT

-446 TEFNGERELKEFTLD
+446 TEFNGERKLKEFTLD

-469 KEGSYYVSIR
+469 KEGSYSINMR
-479 KIGEGGKGLEGAEFL
+479 KIDEKGDGLEGAEFL
-494 INGVSYGTNEDGYIE
+494 INGLLTYVSDKDGYI
-509 NEDGDILM
+509 LRSH
-517 EQLINASGT
+517 QVINASGT

-571 SNSNA
+571 ANSNA
-576 KVTFNKENKT
+576 KVTFNKENQT

-591 KNIEKPDPN
+591 KNIKANPENPD
-600 NPNDLLD
+600 DLLD
-607 TYEIKAKKVDEQGK
+607 TYEIKARKVNEQGN

-643 ENGDLVISGQTPIL
+643 ENGDLVISGQTPML
-657 GLNSEEEDHF
+657 ELNSEGEDHF

-693 LITIDGTDKYGITGI
+693 LIGTDKYGITGI

-888 TGSGKNTQTNTEW
+888 TGSGKNTQTNTKW
-901 FEKWKTNSKASE
+901 FEKWKANSKASE
-913 LETNTGKN
+913 YETNTGRI

-1054 DDEAWNKLQFIEDC
+1054 DNEAWNKLQFIEDC

-1139 EKALYY
+1139 EKALYN
-1145 IKDYMNDYTNAIKE
+1145 IKDYMNYYTNAIKD

-1198 SEYMGQRNLEVEIKY
+1198 SEYIGQRNLEVEIKY

-1226 QIIEVVDYYDDSLQL
+1226 QITEVVDYYDDSLQL

-1247 TNGKNISND
+1247 TNGKNISKD

-1306 ALQGFEGYINIG
+1306 ALQGFEGYVNIG

-1347 GNNTTVAGLIDV
+1347 GNNTTVAGLVDV

-1384 KTTATLTIDDGDDPT
+1384 KTTATLTITDDPT
-1399 PPDSDTPPDSN
+1399 PPDPDTPPDPN

-1424 EDAKTGKA
+1424 EDNNK
-1432 SLGNGIRDSGEKRIA
+1432 NGIRDSGEEKIA

-1456 EDKINDQLST
+1456 INDQLGT

-1512 VLFGYGLDDATVLTN
+1512 VLFGYGLDDATILTN

-1555 IFQAGFENGYDIEN
+1555 IFQANLENGEYDLEKIRE
-1569 VDYDKSLNEAH
+1569 YDKNLNDKY
-1580 VSKAIDDWARVEEVN
+1580 VSDAIDDWDRVKEVN
-1595 KYSKIQTNH
+1595 EYSKIQTNH

-1645 QKIKIEGRRGG
+1645 PKIEVTEVKDG
-1656 EKIENV
+1656 ERIPNV

-1696 TQTAEAKGNEIKNV
+1696 TQTAEATKGNEIKNV
-1710 IWKSNRSTTKGITGG
+1710 IWKSNRIATKGITGG

-1730 LDEELMYGAT
+1730 LDKELMYGAT
-1740 IQITYKMQINK
+1740 IQIMYKMQINELK
-1751 LNDYVEYEGLEY
+1751 NYVEYEGLEY
-1763 YAKGRTNSENK
+1763 YAKDRTNSGTK
-1774 VESKAKKLV
+1774 VESGAKKLV

-1806 NEIIPAEEKD
+1806 NEIIPTEEKD
-1816 GENINNNLVN
+1816 DENINNNLVN

-1839 ISKIEADN
+1839 ICKIERPDN
-1847 INNKYSNKGYLDNEY
+1847 TEDKKAYLDNDY

-1893 NAVGRRMKT
+1893 NAVGRRMET

-1939 ILTIVIAGML
+1939 VLTVVIAGML

>member
-52 DNLNWENE
+52 DNLNWGNE
-60 TDFEVN
+60 TGFEVDPDN
-66 REEIQG
+66 LQSN
-72 GGFQVPKIEG
+72 GFEVPKVEG
-82 RAIYCTERDVTLA
+82 RAIYCTERGVTLA
-95 MTSAMWR
+95 MNSNMYR
-102 GESNEYT
+102 GTNTAYS
-109 YYWSTPKVE
+109 YYNWGPKIVS
-118 NIFNPANVDKEGRI
+118 NIFDPANGNL
-132 WSKELSKN
+132 WSRKLTDT
-140 EIDAIN
+140 EIRAIN
-146 STGDF
+146 NVKDF
-151 VNSLDSAIR
+151 GLLATIR

-201 QITGGINVDNAE
+201 QITGGIDVDNAE
-213 TIIAKLKLDGSKAE
+213 TIIAKLKLDGSKAK

-239 YNEAIKYGKFKERVN
+239 YNEAKAYRRFKNGVN
-254 NALSNDGNYATNLTD
+254 KALSNGGSYATNLTD
-269 VDNITSEYYTSNSNK
+269 VDNMTSEYYTSNSNE

-298 KYLNEEI
+298 KYKDEKI

-319 GLYIQNGNQKIKVN
+319 GLYIQNGNQKIKVE
-333 KIITDDKIANT
+333 KIITNDNERNT

-374 EFYILIPKTELEA
+374 EFYILIPKTELED

-401 GEECVKNG
+401 GEKCVKNG
-409 ISYQISEGSL
+409 ISYQISKDSL
-419 EKKNRITRLKPNKD
+419 KKSNGKTKLKPDANNK
-433 KKIKFEAT
+433 IEFEAK

-446 TEFNGERELKEFTLD
+446 TEFNGERKLKEFTLD

-469 KEGSYYVSIR
+469 KEGSYSINMR
-479 KIGEGGKGLEGAEFL
+479 KIDEKGHGLEGAEFL
-494 INGVSYGTNEDGYIE
+494 INGLLTYVSDKDGYI
-509 NEDGDILM
+509 LRSH
-517 EQLINASGT
+517 QVINASGT

-571 SNSNA
+571 ANSNA
-576 KVTFNKENKT
+576 KVTFNKENQT

-591 KNIEKPDPN
+591 KNIKANPD
-600 NPNDLLD
+600 DLLD
-607 TYEIKAKKVDEQGK
+607 TYEIKARKVNEQGN

-643 ENGDLVISGQTPIL
+643 ENGDLVISGQTPML
-657 GLNSEEEDHF
+657 GLNSEGEDHF

-693 LITIDGTDKYGITGI
+693 LITRDGTDKYGITGI

-782 DMKLAELMPA
+782 DMKLAELMPD

-901 FEKWKTNSKASE
+901 FEKWKANSKASE
-913 LETNTGKN
+913 YETNTGRI

-1054 DDEAWNKLQFIEDC
+1054 DNEAWNKLQFIEDC

-1139 EKALYY
+1139 EKALYN
-1145 IKDYMNDYTNAIKE
+1145 IKDYMNDYTNAIKD

-1198 SEYMGQRNLEVEIKY
+1198 SEYIGQRNLEVEIKY

-1226 QIIEVVDYYDDSLQL
+1226 QITEVVDYYDDSLQL

-1247 TNGKNISND
+1247 TNGKNISKD

-1306 ALQGFEGYINIG
+1306 ALQGFEGYVNIG

-1347 GNNTTVAGLIDV
+1347 GNNTTVAGLVDV

-1384 KTTATLTIDDGDDPT
+1384 KTTATLTITDDPT
-1399 PPDSDTPPDSN
+1399 PPDPDTPPDPN

-1424 EDAKTGKA
+1424 EDNNK
-1432 SLGNGIRDSGEKRIA
+1432 NGIRDSGEEKIA

-1456 EDKINDQLST
+1456 INDQLGT

-1499 EYSFKDVEKGDYY
+1499 EYRFKDVEKGYYY

-1555 IFQAGFENGYDIEN
+1555 IFQANLENGEYDLEKIKE
-1569 VDYDKSLNEAH
+1569 YDKNLNDKY
-1580 VSKAIDDWARVEEVN
+1580 VSDAIDDWERVKEVN
-1595 KYSKIQTNH
+1595 EYSKIQTNH

-1645 QKIKIEGRRGG
+1645 PKIEVTEVEGG
-1656 EKIENV
+1656 ERIPNV
-1662 DLGLVERPITQLQIT
+1662 DLGLVERPKTQLQIT

-1696 TQTAEAKGNEIKNV
+1696 TQTAEATKGNETKNV
-1710 IWKSNRSTTKGITGG
+1710 IWKSNRSATKGITGG

-1740 IQITYKMQINK
+1740 IQITYKMQINE

-1763 YAKGRTNSENK
+1763 YAKGRTNSGIK

-1793 KTQSGDWNSITDI
+1793 KTQSGDWNAITDI

-1847 INNKYSNKGYLDNEY
+1847 INNAY

-1870 SQLITKEGAQG
+1870 SQLITKESAQG

-1893 NAVGRRMKT
+1893 NAVGRRMET

-1919 AKAENVAVMPPF
+1919 AKAEDVTVMPPF

>member
-52 DNLNWENE
+52 DNLNWGNE
-60 TDFEVN
+60 TGFEVDPDN
-66 REEIQG
+66 LQSN
-72 GGFQVPKIEG
+72 GFEVPKVEG
-82 RAIYCTERDVTLA
+82 RAIYCTERGVTLA
-95 MTSAMWR
+95 MNSNMYR
-102 GESNEYT
+102 GTNTAYS
-109 YYWSTPKVE
+109 YYNWGPKIVS
-118 NIFNPANVDKEGRI
+118 NIFDPANGNL
-132 WSKELSKN
+132 WSRKLTDT
-140 EIDAIN
+140 EIRAIN
-146 STGDF
+146 NVKDF
-151 VNSLDSAIR
+151 GLLATIR

-213 TIIAKLKLDGSKAE
+213 TIIAKLKLDGSKAK

-239 YNEAIKYGKFKERVN
+239 YNEAKAYRRFKNGVN
-254 NALSNDGNYATNLTD
+254 KALSNGGSYATNLTD
-269 VDNITSEYYTSNSNK
+269 VDNMTSEYYTSNSNE

-298 KYLNEEI
+298 KYKDEKI

-319 GLYIQNGNQKIKVN
+319 GLYIQNGNQKIKVE
-333 KIITDDKIANT
+333 KIITNDNERNT

-374 EFYILIPKTELEA
+374 EFYILIPKTELED

-401 GEECVKNG
+401 GEKCVKNG
-409 ISYQISEGSL
+409 ISYQISEDSL
-419 EKKNRITRLKPNKD
+419 KKSNGKTKLKPDANNK
-433 KKIKFEAT
+433 IEFEAT

-446 TEFNGERELKEFTLD
+446 TEFNGERKLKEFTLD

-469 KEGSYYVSIR
+469 KEGSYSINMR
-479 KIGEGGKGLEGAEFL
+479 KIDEKGDGLEGAEFL
-494 INGVSYGTNEDGYIE
+494 INGLLTYVSDKDGYI
-509 NEDGDILM
+509 LRSH
-517 EQLINASGT
+517 QVINASGT

-571 SNSNA
+571 ANSNA
-576 KVTFNKENKT
+576 KVTFNKENQT

-591 KNIEKPDPN
+591 KNIKANPENPD
-600 NPNDLLD
+600 DLLD
-607 TYEIKAKKVDEQGK
+607 TYEIKAKKVNEQGN

-643 ENGDLVISGQTPIL
+643 ENGDLVISGQTPML
-657 GLNSEEEDHF
+657 GLNSEGEDHF

-716 VTIELNGRGE
+716 VTIEINGRGE

-735 DIKLI
+735 NIKLI

-901 FEKWKTNSKASE
+901 FEKWKANSKASE

-972 MGYTLKKTSKGVAYV
+972 MGYTLKKTSKGVTYV

-1027 EFIVANGH
+1027 EFIVANRH

-1054 DDEAWNKLQFIEDC
+1054 DNEAWNKLQFIEDC

-1114 QLTKDVVEVTTTSNG
+1114 QLTKDVVEVTTTNTKNG
-1129 NSLTTPFNSK
+1129 NSDKTVFNGK
-1139 EKALYY
+1139 TYALDS
-1145 IKDYMNDYTNAIKE
+1145 IKDYINDYTNAIKD

-1226 QIIEVVDYYDDSLQL
+1226 QITEVVDYYDDSLQL

-1247 TNGKNISND
+1247 TNGKNISKD

-1347 GNNTTVAGLIDV
+1347 GNNTTVAGLVDV

-1384 KTTATLTIDDGDDPT
+1384 KTTATLTITDDPT
-1399 PPDSDTPPDSN
+1399 PP
-1410 TPIDST
+1410 DST

-1424 EDAKTGKA
+1424 EDAKTEKA
-1432 SLGNGIRDSGEKRIA
+1432 SLGNGIRDSGEKGIA
-1447 GVKVALCTR
+1447 GVKVALCKKYERNDSTQQAAGD
-1456 EDKINDQLST
+1456 EKLGWIKEYNDK
-1466 GEKQVD
+1466 
-1472 WIQRY
+1472 RY
-1477 NEKNYN
+1477 NKEYIYKSVADEYTTGKDG
-1483 KYTYKVVKE
+1483 KYSFEVKE
-1492 ETTDQNG
+1492 
-1499 EYSFKDVEKGDYY
+1499 SGDYY

-1527 NKENETNKILGKT
+1527 DEDNETNKILGKT

-1645 QKIKIEGRRGG
+1645 QKIKIEGRKNG

-1696 TQTAEAKGNEIKNV
+1696 TQTAEATKGNETKNV

-1740 IQITYKMQINK
+1740 IQITYKMQINE

-1763 YAKGRTNSENK
+1763 YAKGRTNSGIK

-1793 KTQSGDWNSITDI
+1793 KTQSGDWNAITDI

-1847 INNKYSNKGYLDNEY
+1847 INNAY

-1870 SQLITKEGAQG
+1870 SQLITKESAQG

-1893 NAVGRRMKT
+1893 NAVGRRMET

-1919 AKAENVAVMPPF
+1919 AKAEDVAVMPPF

-1939 ILTIVIAGML
+1939 VLTIVIAGML

>member
-52 DNLNWENE
+52 DNLNWGNE
-60 TDFEVN
+60 TGFEVDPDN
-66 REEIQG
+66 MQSN
-72 GGFQVPKIEG
+72 GFEVPKVEG
-82 RAIYCTERDVTLA
+82 RAIYCTERGVTLA
-95 MTSAMWR
+95 MNSNMYR
-102 GESNEYT
+102 GTNTAYS
-109 YYWSTPKVE
+109 YYNWGPKIVS
-118 NIFNPANVDKEGRI
+118 NIFDPANGNL
-132 WSKELSKN
+132 WSRELTDT
-140 EIDAIN
+140 EISAIN
-146 STGDF
+146 NVKDF
-151 VNSLDSAIR
+151 GLLATIR

-213 TIIAKLKLDGSKAE
+213 TIIAKLKLDGSKAK

-239 YNEAIKYGKFKERVN
+239 YNEAKAYRRFKNGVN
-254 NALSNDGNYATNLTD
+254 KALSNGGSYATNLTD
-269 VDNITSEYYTSNSNK
+269 VDNMTSEYYTSNSNE

-298 KYLNEEI
+298 KYKDEKI

-319 GLYIQNGNQKIKVN
+319 GLYIQNGNQKIKVE
-333 KIITDDKIANT
+333 KIITNDNERNT

-374 EFYILIPKTELEA
+374 EFYILIPKTELED

-401 GEECVKNG
+401 GEKCVKNG
-409 ISYQISEGSL
+409 ISYQISEDSL
-419 EKKNRITRLKPNKD
+419 KKSNGKTKLKPDAN
-433 KKIKFEAT
+433 KKIEFEAT

-446 TEFNGERELKEFTLD
+446 TEFNGERKLKEFTLD

-469 KEGSYYVSIR
+469 KEGSYSINMR
-479 KIGEGGKGLEGAEFL
+479 KIDEKGDGLEGAEFL
-494 INGVSYGTNEDGYIE
+494 INGLLTYVSDKDGYI
-509 NEDGDILM
+509 LRSH
-517 EQLINASGT
+517 QVINASGT

-576 KVTFNKENKT
+576 KVTFNKENQT

-591 KNIEKPDPN
+591 KNIKANPENPD
-600 NPNDLLD
+600 DLLD
-607 TYEIKAKKVDEQGK
+607 TYEIKAKKVNEQGN

-643 ENGDLVISGQTPIL
+643 ENGDLVISGQTPML
-657 GLNSEEEDHF
+657 GLNSEGEDHF

-782 DMKLAELMPA
+782 DMKLAELMPD

-901 FEKWKTNSKASE
+901 FEKWKANSKASE
-913 LETNTGKN
+913 YETNTGRI

-1027 EFIVANGH
+1027 EFIVANRH

-1054 DDEAWNKLQFIEDC
+1054 DNEAWNKLQFIEDC

-1114 QLTKDVVEVTTTSNG
+1114 QLTKDVVEVTTTNTKNG
-1129 NSLTTPFNSK
+1129 NSDKTVFNGK
-1139 EKALYY
+1139 TYALDS
-1145 IKDYMNDYTNAIKE
+1145 IKDYINDYTNAIKD

-1226 QIIEVVDYYDDSLQL
+1226 QITEVVDYYDDSLQL

-1247 TNGKNISND
+1247 TNGKNISKD

-1347 GNNTTVAGLIDV
+1347 GNNTTVAGLVDV

-1384 KTTATLTIDDGDDPT
+1384 KTTATLTITDDPT
-1399 PPDSDTPPDSN
+1399 PPDPDTPPDPN

-1424 EDAKTGKA
+1424 EDNNK
-1432 SLGNGIRDSGEKRIA
+1432 NGIRDSGEEKIA
-1447 GVKVALCTR
+1447 GVKVALCKKYERDDGTQQVAGD
-1456 EDKINDQLST
+1456 EKLGWIKEYNDKLKLYNKEYIYKSVGEYTT
-1466 GEKQVD
+1466 GED
-1472 WIQRY
+1472 G
-1477 NEKNYN
+1477 
-1483 KYTYKVVKE
+1483 TYSFEVKE
-1492 ETTDQNG
+1492 
-1499 EYSFKDVEKGDYY
+1499 SGDYY

-1527 NKENETNKILGKT
+1527 DEDNETYKVLVARRGK
-1540 GSNTKSYNGQDYKST
+1540 NEKSYNGQDYKST

-1580 VSKAIDDWARVEEVN
+1580 VSKAIDDWDRVKEVN

-1710 IWKSNRSTTKGITGG
+1710 IWKSNRIATKGITGG

-1740 IQITYKMQINK
+1740 IQITYKMQVNE

-1816 GENINNNLVN
+1816 GENINNNFVN

-1839 ISKIEADN
+1839 ICKIERPDN
-1847 INNKYSNKGYLDNEY
+1847 TEDKKAYLDNAY

>member
-37 NYKEIYSAMLNANQE
+37 NYKEVYSAMLNANQE
-52 DNLNWENE
+52 DNLNWGNE
-60 TDFEVN
+60 TGFEVDPDN
-66 REEIQG
+66 IQSN
-72 GGFQVPKIEG
+72 GFEVPKVEG
-82 RAIYCTERDVTLA
+82 RAIYCTERGVTLA
-95 MTSAMWR
+95 MNSNMYR
-102 GESNEYT
+102 GTNKAYS
-109 YYWSTPKVE
+109 YYNWGPKIVS
-118 NIFNPANVDKEGRI
+118 NIFDPANGM
-132 WSKELSKN
+132 WSKTLTDD
-140 EIDAIN
+140 EIEAIN
-146 STGDF
+146 NVKDF
-151 VNSLDSAIR
+151 GLLATIR

-201 QITGGINVDNAE
+201 IDGGVNTENAE
-213 TIIAKLKLDGSKAE
+213 TIIERLDIDGGKAQ
-227 FVRSD
+227 FVRD
-232 IEAIKQL
+232 NVDAIKQL
-239 YNEAIKYGKFKERVN
+239 YYEAIAYGKFKERVN

-269 VDNITSEYYTSNSNK
+269 VDNITSEYYPSNSK
-284 YIKVGPYTMKYVNG
+284 EYIKVGPYTMKYVNG
-298 KYLNEEI
+298 KYKDEKI

-333 KIITDDKIANT
+333 KIITDDEVNNT
-344 KNFRPCEESD
+344 KNFKPCEESD

-359 YVEHTTDFMRPSSEK
+359 YVEHTKTAMKPSSEK

-401 GEECVKNG
+401 GEKCVKNG
-409 ISYQISEGSL
+409 ISYQISEDSL
-419 EKKNRITRLKPNKD
+419 KKSNGKTKLKPDAN
-433 KKIKFEAT
+433 KKIEFEAT

-446 TEFNGERELKEFTLD
+446 TEFNGERKLKEFTLD

-469 KEGSYYVSIR
+469 KEGSYSINMR
-479 KIGEGGKGLEGAEFL
+479 KIYEDENGVEHGLEGAEFL
-494 INGVSYGTNEDGYIE
+494 INGLLTYVSDEDGYILR
-509 NEDGDILM
+509 GQQI
-517 EQLINASGT
+517 INASGT

-533 KSAPEGYITQPLK
+533 KIAPAGYIVQPLK

-576 KVTFNKENKT
+576 EVTFNKEDQT
-586 ITVQI
+586 ITVKI
-591 KNIEKPDPN
+591 KNIK
-600 NPNDLLD
+600 NPNPDNPDDLLN
-607 TYEIKAKKVDEQGK
+607 TYKIKAKKVDEQGN

-628 NITWPTGKTSEATSN
+628 KITWPTGKTSEATSN
-643 ENGDLVISGQTPIL
+643 ENGDLVISGQTPTL
-657 GLNSEEEDHF
+657 LLNSEGEDHF

-693 LITIDGTDKYGITGI
+693 LITIDGTDKYGITI
-708 INVNAPEG
+708 VNVNTPEG
-716 VTIELNGRGE
+716 VIIGLSGSGE
-726 ISIVIPNQK
+726 ISIVISNQK
-735 DIKLI
+735 DIPLI

-782 DMKLAELMPA
+782 DMKLAELMPD

-901 FEKWKTNSKASE
+901 FEKWKANSKASE

-987 QDKIQLVDGYKYNK
+987 QDKIQLVDGYKYNQ

-1145 IKDYMNDYTNAIKE
+1145 IKDYMNNYTNAIKE

-1384 KTTATLTIDDGDDPT
+1384 KTTATLTITDDPT
-1399 PPDSDTPPDSN
+1399 PPDPDTPPDPN

-1499 EYSFKDVEKGDYY
+1499 EYSFKDVKKGDYY

-1555 IFQAGFENGYDIEN
+1555 IFQANLENGEYDLEEIKE
-1569 VDYDKSLNEAH
+1569 YDKNLNDKY
-1580 VSKAIDDWARVEEVN
+1580 VSDAIDDWDRVKEVN
-1595 KYSKIQTNH
+1595 EYSKIQTNH

-1645 QKIKIEGRRGG
+1645 PKIEVTEVKGG
-1656 EKIENV
+1656 ERIPNV

-1696 TQTAEAKGNEIKNV
+1696 TQTAEATKGNEIKNV
-1710 IWKSNRSTTKGITGG
+1710 IWKSNRIATKGITGG

-1751 LNDYVEYEGLEY
+1751 KNDDYVEYEGLEY
-1763 YAKGRTNSENK
+1763 YAKGRTNSGTK
-1774 VESKAKKLV
+1774 VESGAKKLV

-1793 KTQSGDWNSITDI
+1793 KTQSGNWNAITDI

-1816 GENINNNLVN
+1816 DENINNNLVN

-1839 ISKIEADN
+1839 ICKIERP
-1847 INNKYSNKGYLDNEY
+1847 NNTEDKEAYLNNAY

-1939 ILTIVIAGML
+1939 VLTVVIAGML

>member
-52 DNLNWENE
+52 DNLNWGNE
-60 TDFEVN
+60 TGFEVDPDN
-66 REEIQG
+66 IQSN
-72 GGFQVPKIEG
+72 GFEVPKVEG
-82 RAIYCTERDVTLA
+82 RAIYCTQRDVTLA

-102 GESNEYT
+102 GESSAYT

-118 NIFNPANVDKEGRI
+118 DIFNPANGNL
-132 WSKELSKN
+132 WSRKLTDT
-140 EIDAIN
+140 EISAIN
-146 STGDF
+146 NANNFGLPAT
-151 VNSLDSAIR
+151 IR

-213 TIIAKLKLDGSKAE
+213 TIIAKLKLDGSKAK

-239 YNEAIKYGKFKERVN
+239 YNEAKAYRRFKNGVN
-254 NALSNDGNYATNLTD
+254 KALSNGGSYATNLTD
-269 VDNITSEYYTSNSNK
+269 VDNMTSEYYTSNSNE

-298 KYLNEEI
+298 KYKDEKI

-319 GLYIQNGNQKIKVN
+319 GLYIQNGNQKIKVE
-333 KIITDDKIANT
+333 KIITNDNERNT

-374 EFYILIPKTELEA
+374 EFYILIPKTELED

-401 GEECVKNG
+401 GEKCVKNG
-409 ISYQISEGSL
+409 ISYQISEDSL
-419 EKKNRITRLKPNKD
+419 KKSNGKTKLKPDANNK
-433 KKIKFEAT
+433 IEFEAT

-446 TEFNGERELKEFTLD
+446 TEFNGERKLKEFTLD

-469 KEGSYYVSIR
+469 KEGSYSINMR
-479 KIGEGGKGLEGAEFL
+479 KIDEKGDGLEGAEFL
-494 INGVSYGTNEDGYIE
+494 INGLLTYVSDKDGYI
-509 NEDGDILM
+509 LRSH
-517 EQLINASGT
+517 QVINASGT

-571 SNSNA
+571 ANSNA
-576 KVTFNKENKT
+576 KVTFNKENQT

-591 KNIEKPDPN
+591 KNIKANPENPD
-600 NPNDLLD
+600 DLLD
-607 TYEIKAKKVDEQGK
+607 TYEIKARKVNEQGN

-643 ENGDLVISGQTPIL
+643 ENGDLVISGQTPML
-657 GLNSEEEDHF
+657 GLNSEGEDHF

-901 FEKWKTNSKASE
+901 FEKWKANSKASE
-913 LETNTGKN
+913 YETNTGRI

-1054 DDEAWNKLQFIEDC
+1054 DNEAWNKLQFIEDC

-1129 NSLTTPFNSK
+1129 NSLTTPFNNK
-1139 EKALYY
+1139 EKALYN
-1145 IKDYMNDYTNAIKE
+1145 IKDYMNDYTNAIKD

-1198 SEYMGQRNLEVEIKY
+1198 SEYIGQRNLEVEIKY

-1226 QIIEVVDYYDDSLQL
+1226 QITEVVDYYDDSLQL

-1247 TNGKNISND
+1247 TNGKNISKD

-1306 ALQGFEGYINIG
+1306 ALQGFEGYVNIG

-1347 GNNTTVAGLIDV
+1347 GNNTTVAGLVDV

-1384 KTTATLTIDDGDDPT
+1384 KTTATLTITDDPT
-1399 PPDSDTPPDSN
+1399 PPDPDTPPDPN

-1424 EDAKTGKA
+1424 EDNNK
-1432 SLGNGIRDSGEKRIA
+1432 NGIRDSGEEKIA

-1456 EDKINDQLST
+1456 INDQSGT

-1499 EYSFKDVEKGDYY
+1499 EYRFKDVEKGYYY

-1555 IFQAGFENGYDIEN
+1555 IFQANLENGEYDLEKIKE
-1569 VDYDKSLNEAH
+1569 YDKNLNDKY
-1580 VSKAIDDWARVEEVN
+1580 VSDAIDDWERVKEVN
-1595 KYSKIQTNH
+1595 EYSKIQTNH

-1645 QKIKIEGRRGG
+1645 PKIEVTEVKGG
-1656 EKIENV
+1656 ERIPNV
-1662 DLGLVERPITQLQIT
+1662 DLGLVGRPKTQLQIT

-1696 TQTAEAKGNEIKNV
+1696 TQTAEATKGNETKNV

-1740 IQITYKMQINK
+1740 IQITYKMQINEK
-1751 LNDYVEYEGLEY
+1751 NDDYVEYEGLEY
-1763 YAKGRTNSENK
+1763 YAKGRTNSGIK

-1793 KTQSGDWNSITDI
+1793 KTQSGDWNAITDI

-1847 INNKYSNKGYLDNEY
+1847 INNAY

-1870 SQLITKEGAQG
+1870 SQLITKESAQG

-1893 NAVGRRMKT
+1893 NAVGRRMET

-1919 AKAENVAVMPPF
+1919 AKAEDVAVMPPF

-1939 ILTIVIAGML
+1939 VLTIVIAGML

>member
-52 DNLNWENE
+52 DNLNWGNE
-60 TDFEVN
+60 TGFEVDPDN
-66 REEIQG
+66 IQG
-72 GGFQVPKIEG
+72 NGFEVPKVEG
-82 RAIYCTERDVTLA
+82 RAIYCTQRDVTLA

-102 GESNEYT
+102 GESSAYT

-118 NIFNPANVDKEGRI
+118 DIFNPANGNL
-132 WSKELSKN
+132 WSRELTDT
-140 EIDAIN
+140 EISAIN
-146 STGDF
+146 N
-151 VNSLDSAIR
+151 VNNFGLPATIR

-170 HTTISADKA
+170 HTTISAEEA

-201 QITGGINVDNAE
+201 IDGGVNTENAE
-213 TIIAKLKLDGSKAE
+213 TIIARLDIDGGKAE

-239 YNEAIKYGKFKERVN
+239 YYEAIAYGKFKERVN

-269 VDNITSEYYTSNSNK
+269 VDNITSEYYTNDSNEK

-298 KYLNEEI
+298 KYKDEKI

-333 KIITDDKIANT
+333 KIITDDEVNNT
-344 KNFRPCEESD
+344 KNFKPCEESD

-359 YVEHTTDFMRPSSEK
+359 YVEHTDKKMRPSSEK

-401 GEECVKNG
+401 GEKCVKNG
-409 ISYQISEGSL
+409 ISYKISEDSL
-419 EKKNRITRLKPNKD
+419 
-433 KKIKFEAT
+433 KKINRKTKLNPDANKKIEFEAT

-446 TEFNGERELKEFTLD
+446 TEFNGERKLKEFTLD

-1347 GNNTTVAGLIDV
+1347 GNNTTVAGLVDV

-1384 KTTATLTIDDGDDPT
+1384 KTTATLTITDDPT
-1399 PPDSDTPPDSN
+1399 PPDPDTPPDPN

-1499 EYSFKDVEKGDYY
+1499 EYSFKDVKKGDYY
-1512 VLFGYGLDDATVLTN
+1512 VLFGYGLDDATILTN

-1555 IFQAGFENGYDIEN
+1555 IFQANLENGEYDLEKIKE
-1569 VDYDKSLNEAH
+1569 YDKNLNDKY
-1580 VSKAIDDWARVEEVN
+1580 VSDAIDDWDRVKEVN
-1595 KYSKIQTNH
+1595 EYSKIQTNH

-1645 QKIKIEGRRGG
+1645 PKIEVTEVKGG
-1656 EKIENV
+1656 ERIPNV

-1696 TQTAEAKGNEIKNV
+1696 TQTAEATKNV
-1710 IWKSNRSTTKGITGG
+1710 IWKSNRIATKGITGG

-1740 IQITYKMQINK
+1740 IQITYKMQINEK
-1751 LNDYVEYEGLEY
+1751 NDDYVEYEGLEY
-1763 YAKGRTNSENK
+1763 YAKGRTNSGIK

-1839 ISKIEADN
+1839 ISKIEANN
-1847 INNKYSNKGYLDNEY
+1847 INNEY
-1862 LNNNMLTI
+1862 LNHNMLTI

-1893 NAVGRRMKT
+1893 NAVGRRMET
-1902 SIVGNFNPANDP
+1902 SIVGNFNPANNP

-1919 AKAENVAVMPPF
+1919 AKAEDVAVMPPF

>member
-52 DNLNWENE
+52 DNLNWGNE
-60 TDFEVN
+60 TGFEVDPDN
-66 REEIQG
+66 LQSN
-72 GGFQVPKIEG
+72 GFEVPKVEG
-82 RAIYCTERDVTLA
+82 RAIYCTERGVTLA
-95 MTSAMWR
+95 MNSNMYR
-102 GESNEYT
+102 GTNTAYS
-109 YYWSTPKVE
+109 YYNWGPKIVS
-118 NIFNPANVDKEGRI
+118 NIFDPANGNL
-132 WSKELSKN
+132 WSRKLTDT
-140 EIDAIN
+140 EIRAIN
-146 STGDF
+146 NVKDF
-151 VNSLDSAIR
+151 GLLATIR

-239 YNEAIKYGKFKERVN
+239 YNEAKAYRRFKNGVN
-254 NALSNDGNYATNLTD
+254 KALSNGGSYATNLTD
-269 VDNITSEYYTSNSNK
+269 VDNITSEYYTSNSNE

-298 KYLNEEI
+298 KYKDEKI

-319 GLYIQNGNQKIKVN
+319 GLYIQNGNQKIKVE
-333 KIITDDKIANT
+333 KIITNDNERNT
-344 KNFRPCEESD
+344 KNFKPCEESD

-401 GEECVKNG
+401 GEKCVKNG
-409 ISYQISEGSL
+409 ISYQISEDSL
-419 EKKNRITRLKPNKD
+419 KKSNGKTKLKPDANNK
-433 KKIKFEAT
+433 IEFEAT

-446 TEFNGERELKEFTLD
+446 TEFNGERKLKEFTLD

-469 KEGSYYVSIR
+469 KEGSYSINMR
-479 KIGEGGKGLEGAEFL
+479 KIDEKGDGLEGAEFL
-494 INGVSYGTNEDGYIE
+494 INGLLTYVSDKDGYI
-509 NEDGDILM
+509 LRSH
-517 EQLINASGT
+517 QVINASGT

-533 KSAPEGYITQPLK
+533 KSTPEGYITQPLK

-571 SNSNA
+571 ANSNA
-576 KVTFNKENKT
+576 KVTFNKENQT

-591 KNIEKPDPN
+591 KNIKANPENPD
-600 NPNDLLD
+600 DLLD
-607 TYEIKAKKVDEQGK
+607 TYEIKAKKVNEQGN

-643 ENGDLVISGQTPIL
+643 ENGDLVISGQIPIL
-657 GLNSEEEDHF
+657 GLNSEGEDHF

-876 STGGKNTGTGTN
+876 NTGGKNTGTGTN

-901 FEKWKTNSKASE
+901 FEKWKANSKASE
-913 LETNTGKN
+913 YETNTGRI

-1015 EWSEGLISQKIK
+1015 EWSEGLISQKVK

-1054 DDEAWNKLQFIEDC
+1054 DNEAWNKLQFIEDC

-1139 EKALYY
+1139 EKALYN
-1145 IKDYMNDYTNAIKE
+1145 IKDYMNDYTNAIKD

-1226 QIIEVVDYYDDSLQL
+1226 QITEVVDYYDDSLQL

-1306 ALQGFEGYINIG
+1306 ALQGFGGYINIG

-1347 GNNTTVAGLIDV
+1347 GNNTTVAGLVDV

-1384 KTTATLTIDDGDDPT
+1384 KTTATLTITDDPT
-1399 PPDSDTPPDSN
+1399 PPDPDTPPDPN

-1499 EYSFKDVEKGDYY
+1499 EYSFKDVKKGDYY
-1512 VLFGYGLDDATVLTN
+1512 VLFGYGLDDATILTN

-1555 IFQAGFENGYDIEN
+1555 IFQANLENGEYDLEEIKE
-1569 VDYDKSLNEAH
+1569 YDKNLNDKY
-1580 VSKAIDDWARVEEVN
+1580 VSDAIDDWDRVKEVN
-1595 KYSKIQTNH
+1595 EYSKIQTNH

-1645 QKIKIEGRRGG
+1645 PKIEVTEVKGG
-1656 EKIENV
+1656 ERIPNV

-1740 IQITYKMQINK
+1740 IQITYKMQINE

-1847 INNKYSNKGYLDNEY
+1847 INNKYSNNKYSNKGYLDNEY

-1939 ILTIVIAGML
+1939 VLTIVIAGML

>member
-52 DNLNWENE
+52 DNLNWGNE
-60 TDFEVN
+60 TGFEVDPDN
-66 REEIQG
+66 IQSN
-72 GGFQVPKIEG
+72 GFEVPKVEG
-82 RAIYCTERDVTLA
+82 RAIYCTQRDVTLA

-102 GESNEYT
+102 GESSAYT

-118 NIFNPANVDKEGRI
+118 DIFNPANGNL
-132 WSKELSKN
+132 WSRKLTDT
-140 EIDAIN
+140 EIRAIN
-146 STGDF
+146 N
-151 VNSLDSAIR
+151 VNNFGLPATIR

-239 YNEAIKYGKFKERVN
+239 YNEAKAYGRFKNGVN
-254 NALSNDGNYATNLTD
+254 KALSNGGSYATNLTD
-269 VDNITSEYYTSNSNK
+269 VDNITSEYYTSNSNE

-298 KYLNEEI
+298 KYKDEKI

-319 GLYIQNGNQKIKVN
+319 GLYIQNGNQKIKVE
-333 KIITDDKIANT
+333 KIITNDNERNT
-344 KNFRPCEESD
+344 KNFKPCEESD

-374 EFYILIPKTELEA
+374 EFYILIPKTELED

-401 GEECVKNG
+401 GEKCVKNG
-409 ISYQISEGSL
+409 ISYQISEDSL
-419 EKKNRITRLKPNKD
+419 KKSNGKTKLKPDAN
-433 KKIKFEAT
+433 KKIEFEAT

-446 TEFNGERELKEFTLD
+446 TEFNGERKLKEFTLD

-469 KEGSYYVSIR
+469 KEGSYSINMR
-479 KIGEGGKGLEGAEFL
+479 KIDEKGDGLEGAEFL
-494 INGVSYGTNEDGYIE
+494 INGLLTYVSDKDGYI
-509 NEDGDILM
+509 LRSH
-517 EQLINASGT
+517 QVINASGT

-533 KSAPEGYITQPLK
+533 KSTPEGYITQPLK

-571 SNSNA
+571 ANSNA
-576 KVTFNKENKT
+576 KVTFNKENQT

-591 KNIEKPDPN
+591 KNIKANPENPD
-600 NPNDLLD
+600 DLLD
-607 TYEIKAKKVDEQGK
+607 TYEIKAKKVNEQGN

-643 ENGDLVISGQTPIL
+643 ENGDLVISGQIPIL
-657 GLNSEEEDHF
+657 GLNSEGEDHF

-876 STGGKNTGTGTN
+876 NTGGKNTGTGTN

-901 FEKWKTNSKASE
+901 FEKWKANSKASE
-913 LETNTGKN
+913 YETNTGRI

-1015 EWSEGLISQKIK
+1015 EWSEGLISQKVK

-1054 DDEAWNKLQFIEDC
+1054 DNEAWNKLQFIEDC

-1139 EKALYY
+1139 EKALYN
-1145 IKDYMNDYTNAIKE
+1145 IKDYMNDYTNAIKD

-1226 QIIEVVDYYDDSLQL
+1226 QITEVVDYYDDSLQL

-1306 ALQGFEGYINIG
+1306 ALQGFGGYINIG

-1347 GNNTTVAGLIDV
+1347 GNNTTVAGLVDV

-1384 KTTATLTIDDGDDPT
+1384 KTTATLTITDDPT
-1399 PPDSDTPPDSN
+1399 PPDPDTPPDPN

-1499 EYSFKDVEKGDYY
+1499 EYSFKDVKKGDYY
-1512 VLFGYGLDDATVLTN
+1512 VLFGYGLDDATILTN

-1555 IFQAGFENGYDIEN
+1555 IFQANLENGEYDLEEIKE
-1569 VDYDKSLNEAH
+1569 YDKNLNDKY
-1580 VSKAIDDWARVEEVN
+1580 VSDAIDDWDRVKEVN
-1595 KYSKIQTNH
+1595 EYSKIQTNH

-1645 QKIKIEGRRGG
+1645 PKIEVTEVKGG
-1656 EKIENV
+1656 ERIPNV

-1696 TQTAEAKGNEIKNV
+1696 TQTAEATKNV
-1710 IWKSNRSTTKGITGG
+1710 IWKSNRIATKGITGG

-1740 IQITYKMQINK
+1740 IQITYKMQINEK
-1751 LNDYVEYEGLEY
+1751 NDDYVEYEGLEY
-1763 YAKGRTNSENK
+1763 YAKGRTNSGIK

-1839 ISKIEADN
+1839 ISKIEANN
-1847 INNKYSNKGYLDNEY
+1847 INNEY
-1862 LNNNMLTI
+1862 LNHNMLTI

-1893 NAVGRRMKT
+1893 NAVGRRMET
-1902 SIVGNFNPANDP
+1902 SIVGNFNPANNP

-1919 AKAENVAVMPPF
+1919 AKAEDVAVMPPF

>member
-52 DNLNWENE
+52 DNLNWGNE
-60 TDFEVN
+60 TGFEVDPDN
-66 REEIQG
+66 LQSN
-72 GGFQVPKIEG
+72 GFEVPKVEG
-82 RAIYCTERDVTLA
+82 RAIYCTERGVTLA
-95 MTSAMWR
+95 MNSNMYR
-102 GESNEYT
+102 GTNTAYS
-109 YYWSTPKVE
+109 YYNWGPKIVS
-118 NIFNPANVDKEGRI
+118 NIFDPANGNL
-132 WSKELSKN
+132 WSRKLTDT
-140 EIDAIN
+140 EIRAIN
-146 STGDF
+146 NVKDF
-151 VNSLDSAIR
+151 GLLATKR

-201 QITGGINVDNAE
+201 PITSGINVDNVE
-213 TIIAKLKLDGSKAE
+213 TIIAKLKLDGSKAK

-239 YNEAIKYGKFKERVN
+239 YNEAKAYRRFKNGVN
-254 NALSNDGNYATNLTD
+254 EALSNGGSYATNLTD
-269 VDNITSEYYTSNSNK
+269 VDNMTSEYYTSNSNE

-298 KYLNEEI
+298 KYKDEKI

-319 GLYIQNGNQKIKVN
+319 GLYIQNGNQKIKVE
-333 KIITDDKIANT
+333 KIITNDNEMNT

-374 EFYILIPKTELEA
+374 EFYILIPKTELED

-401 GEECVKNG
+401 GEKCVKNR
-409 ISYQISEGSL
+409 ISYQISEDSL
-419 EKKNRITRLKPNKD
+419 EKSNGKTKLKPDANNK
-433 KKIKFEAT
+433 IEFEAT

-446 TEFNGERELKEFTLD
+446 TEFNGERKLKEFTLD

-469 KEGSYYVSIR
+469 KEGSYSINMR
-479 KIGEGGKGLEGAEFL
+479 KIDEKGDGLEGAEFL
-494 INGVSYGTNEDGYIE
+494 INGLLTYVSDKDGYI
-509 NEDGDILM
+509 LRSH
-517 EQLINASGT
+517 QVINASGT

-571 SNSNA
+571 ANSNA
-576 KVTFNKENKT
+576 KVTFNKENQT

-591 KNIEKPDPN
+591 KNIKANPENPD
-600 NPNDLLD
+600 DLLD
-607 TYEIKAKKVDEQGK
+607 TYEIKARKVNEQGN

-643 ENGDLVISGQTPIL
+643 ENGDLVISGQTPML
-657 GLNSEEEDHF
+657 GLNSEGEDHF

-782 DMKLAELMPA
+782 DMKLAELMPD

-901 FEKWKTNSKASE
+901 FEKWKANSKASE
-913 LETNTGKN
+913 YETNTGRI

-1054 DDEAWNKLQFIEDC
+1054 DNEAWNKLQFIEDC

-1139 EKALYY
+1139 EKALYN
-1145 IKDYMNDYTNAIKE
+1145 IKDYMNDYTNAIKD

-1198 SEYMGQRNLEVEIKY
+1198 SEYIGQRNLEVEIKY

-1226 QIIEVVDYYDDSLQL
+1226 QITEVVDYYDDSLQL

-1247 TNGKNISND
+1247 TNGKNISKD

-1306 ALQGFEGYINIG
+1306 ALQGFEGYVNIG

-1347 GNNTTVAGLIDV
+1347 GNNTTVAGLVDV

-1384 KTTATLTIDDGDDPT
+1384 KTTATLTITDDPT
-1399 PPDSDTPPDSN
+1399 PPDPDTPPDPN

-1424 EDAKTGKA
+1424 EDNNK
-1432 SLGNGIRDSGEKRIA
+1432 NGIRDSGEEKIA

-1456 EDKINDQLST
+1456 INDQLGA

-1499 EYSFKDVEKGDYY
+1499 EYRFKDVEKGYYY

-1555 IFQAGFENGYDIEN
+1555 IFQANLENGEYDLEKIKE
-1569 VDYDKSLNEAH
+1569 YDKNLNDKY
-1580 VSKAIDDWARVEEVN
+1580 VSDAIDDWERVKEVN
-1595 KYSKIQTNH
+1595 EYSKIQTNH

-1645 QKIKIEGRRGG
+1645 PKIEVTEVNGG
-1656 EKIENV
+1656 ERIPNV
-1662 DLGLVERPITQLQIT
+1662 DLGLVERPKTQLQIT

-1696 TQTAEAKGNEIKNV
+1696 TQTAEATKGNETKNV
-1710 IWKSNRSTTKGITGG
+1710 IWKSNRSATKGITGG

-1740 IQITYKMQINK
+1740 IQITYKMQINE

-1763 YAKGRTNSENK
+1763 YAKGRTNSGIK

-1793 KTQSGDWNSITDI
+1793 KTQSGDWNAITDI

-1847 INNKYSNKGYLDNEY
+1847 INNAY

-1893 NAVGRRMKT
+1893 NAVGRRMET

-1919 AKAENVAVMPPF
+1919 AKAEDVAVMPPF

-1939 ILTIVIAGML
+1939 VLTIVIAGML

>member
-52 DNLNWENE
+52 DNLNWGNE
-60 TDFEVN
+60 TGFEVDPDN
-66 REEIQG
+66 LQSN
-72 GGFQVPKIEG
+72 GFEVPKVEG
-82 RAIYCTERDVTLA
+82 RAIYCTERGVTLA
-95 MTSAMWR
+95 MNSNMYR
-102 GESNEYT
+102 GTNTAYS
-109 YYWSTPKVE
+109 YYNWGPKIVS
-118 NIFNPANVDKEGRI
+118 NIFDPANGNL
-132 WSKELSKN
+132 WSRKLTDT
-140 EIDAIN
+140 EIRAIN
-146 STGDF
+146 NVKDF
-151 VNSLDSAIR
+151 GLLATIR

-239 YNEAIKYGKFKERVN
+239 YNEAKAYRRFKNGVN
-254 NALSNDGNYATNLTD
+254 KALSNGGSYATNLTD
-269 VDNITSEYYTSNSNK
+269 VDNITSEYYTSNSNE

-298 KYLNEEI
+298 KYKDEKI

-319 GLYIQNGNQKIKVN
+319 GLYIQNGNQKIKVE
-333 KIITDDKIANT
+333 KIITNDNERNT
-344 KNFRPCEESD
+344 KNFKPCKESD

-401 GEECVKNG
+401 GEKCVKNG
-409 ISYQISEGSL
+409 ISYQISEDSL
-419 EKKNRITRLKPNKD
+419 KKSNGKTKLKPDAN
-433 KKIKFEAT
+433 KKIEFEAT

-446 TEFNGERELKEFTLD
+446 TEFNGERKLKEFTLD

-469 KEGSYYVSIR
+469 KEGSYSINMR
-479 KIGEGGKGLEGAEFL
+479 KIDEKGDGLEGAEFL
-494 INGVSYGTNEDGYIE
+494 INGLLTYVSDKDGYI
-509 NEDGDILM
+509 LRSH
-517 EQLINASGT
+517 QVINASGT

-533 KSAPEGYITQPLK
+533 KSTPEGYITQPLK

-571 SNSNA
+571 ANSNA
-576 KVTFNKENKT
+576 KVTFNKENQT

-591 KNIEKPDPN
+591 KNIKANPENPD
-600 NPNDLLD
+600 DLLD
-607 TYEIKAKKVDEQGK
+607 TYEIKAKKVNEQGN

-643 ENGDLVISGQTPIL
+643 ENGDLVISGQIPIL
-657 GLNSEEEDHF
+657 GLNSEGEDHF

-901 FEKWKTNSKASE
+901 FEKWKANSKASE
-913 LETNTGKN
+913 FETNTGKN

-1027 EFIVANGH
+1027 EFIVANRH

-1054 DDEAWNKLQFIEDC
+1054 DNEAWNKLQFIEDC

-1114 QLTKDVVEVTTTSNG
+1114 QLTKDVVEVTTTNTKNG
-1129 NSLTTPFNSK
+1129 NSDKTVFNGK
-1139 EKALYY
+1139 TYALDSIKYY
-1145 IKDYMNDYTNAIKE
+1145 INGYTNAIKD

-1171 DSQQGIYINRLNA
+1171 DSQQDIYINRLNA

-1226 QIIEVVDYYDDSLQL
+1226 QITEVVDYYDDSLQL

-1347 GNNTTVAGLIDV
+1347 GNNTTVAGLVDV
-1359 NSTPGNLETI
+1359 NSTPGNLETM

-1384 KTTATLTIDDGDDPT
+1384 KTTATLTITDDGDDPT
-1399 PPDSDTPPDSN
+1399 PPDNPNNP

-1416 NIISGCVW
+1416 NTISGCVW
-1424 EDAKTGKA
+1424 EDNNK
-1432 SLGNGIRDSGEKRIA
+1432 NGIRDSGEEKIA

-1456 EDKINDQLST
+1456 INDQLGT

-1499 EYSFKDVEKGDYY
+1499 EYSFKDVEKGYYY

-1555 IFQAGFENGYDIEN
+1555 IFQANLENGEYDLEKIKE
-1569 VDYDKSLNEAH
+1569 YDKNLNDKY
-1580 VSKAIDDWARVEEVN
+1580 VSDAIDDWERVKEVN
-1595 KYSKIQTNH
+1595 EYSKIQTNH

-1618 LGEQYGSDLMGRLVD
+1618 LGEQYGSDLMGKLVD

-1645 QKIKIEGRRGG
+1645 PKIEVKEVKGG
-1656 EKIENV
+1656 ERIPNV
-1662 DLGLVERPITQLQIT
+1662 DLGLVERPKTQLQIT

-1696 TQTAEAKGNEIKNV
+1696 TQTAEATKGNETKNV
-1710 IWKSNRSTTKGITGG
+1710 IWKSNRSATKGITGG

-1740 IQITYKMQINK
+1740 IQITYKMQINE

-1783 CYIPNKMQFN
+1783 CYIPNKMQLN
-1793 KTQSGDWNSITDI
+1793 ETGNWKTTNIDT
-1806 NEIIPAEEKD
+1806 IIDK
-1816 GENINNNLVN
+1816 NLVN
-1826 YRLKDTISSQSNT
+1826 DKLKDTISSQSNT

-1847 INNKYSNKGYLDNEY
+1847 INNAY

-1870 SQLITKEGAQG
+1870 SQLITKESAQG

-1893 NAVGRRMKT
+1893 NAVGRRMET

-1919 AKAENVAVMPPF
+1919 AKAEDVTVMPPF

>member
-52 DNLNWENE
+52 DNLNWGNE
-60 TDFEVN
+60 TGFEVDPDN
-66 REEIQG
+66 MQSN
-72 GGFQVPKIEG
+72 GFEVPKVEG
-82 RAIYCTERDVTLA
+82 RAIYCTQRDVTLA

-102 GESNEYT
+102 GESSAYT

-118 NIFNPANVDKEGRI
+118 DIFNPANGNL
-132 WSKELSKN
+132 WSRKLTDT
-140 EIDAIN
+140 EISAIN
-146 STGDF
+146 NVKDF
-151 VNSLDSAIR
+151 GLLATIR

-239 YNEAIKYGKFKERVN
+239 YNEAKAYRRFKNGVN
-254 NALSNDGNYATNLTD
+254 KALSNGGSYATNLTD
-269 VDNITSEYYTSNSNK
+269 VDNITSEYYTSNSNE

-298 KYLNEEI
+298 KYKDEKI

-319 GLYIQNGNQKIKVN
+319 GLYIQNGNQKIKVE
-333 KIITDDKIANT
+333 KIITNDNERNT
-344 KNFRPCEESD
+344 KNFKPCEESD

-374 EFYILIPKTELEA
+374 EFYILIPKTELED

-401 GEECVKNG
+401 GEKCVKNG
-409 ISYQISEGSL
+409 ISYQISEDSL
-419 EKKNRITRLKPNKD
+419 KKSNGKTKLKPDAN
-433 KKIKFEAT
+433 KKIEFEAT

-446 TEFNGERELKEFTLD
+446 TEFNGERKLKEFTLD

-469 KEGSYYVSIR
+469 KEGSYSINMR
-479 KIGEGGKGLEGAEFL
+479 KIDEKGDGLEGAEFL
-494 INGVSYGTNEDGYIE
+494 INGLLTYVSDKDGYI
-509 NEDGDILM
+509 LRSH
-517 EQLINASGT
+517 QVINASGT

-533 KSAPEGYITQPLK
+533 KSVPEGYITQPLK

-576 KVTFNKENKT
+576 KVTFNKENQT

-591 KNIEKPDPN
+591 KNIKANPENPD
-600 NPNDLLD
+600 DLLD
-607 TYEIKAKKVDEQGK
+607 TYEIKAKKVNEQGN

-657 GLNSEEEDHF
+657 GLNSEGEDHF

-782 DMKLAELMPA
+782 DMKLAELMPD

-901 FEKWKTNSKASE
+901 FEKWKANSKASE
-913 LETNTGKN
+913 YETNTGRI

-1054 DDEAWNKLQFIEDC
+1054 DNEAWNKLQFIEDC

-1139 EKALYY
+1139 EKALYN
-1145 IKDYMNDYTNAIKE
+1145 IKDYMNDYTNAIKD

-1226 QIIEVVDYYDDSLQL
+1226 QITEVVDYYDDSLQL

-1247 TNGKNISND
+1247 TNGKNISKD

-1306 ALQGFEGYINIG
+1306 ALQGFEGYVNIG

-1347 GNNTTVAGLIDV
+1347 GNNTTVAGLVDV

-1384 KTTATLTIDDGDDPT
+1384 KTTATLTITDDPT
-1399 PPDSDTPPDSN
+1399 PPDPDTPPDPN

-1424 EDAKTGKA
+1424 EDNNK
-1432 SLGNGIRDSGEKRIA
+1432 NGIRDSGEEKIA

-1456 EDKINDQLST
+1456 INDQLGT

-1499 EYSFKDVEKGDYY
+1499 EYRFKDVEKGYYY

-1555 IFQAGFENGYDIEN
+1555 IFQANLENGEYDLEKIKE
-1569 VDYDKSLNEAH
+1569 YDKNLNDKY
-1580 VSKAIDDWARVEEVN
+1580 VSDAIDDWERVKEVN
-1595 KYSKIQTNH
+1595 EYSKIQTNH

-1645 QKIKIEGRRGG
+1645 PKIEVTEVKDG
-1656 EKIENV
+1656 ERIPNV
-1662 DLGLVERPITQLQIT
+1662 DLGLVERPKTQLQIT

-1696 TQTAEAKGNEIKNV
+1696 TQTAEATKGNETKNV
-1710 IWKSNRSTTKGITGG
+1710 IWKSNRSATKGITGG
-1725 FIQLY
+1725 LIHLY
-1730 LDEELMYGAT
+1730 LDKELMYGAT
-1740 IQITYKMQINK
+1740 IQITYKMQINN

-1847 INNKYSNKGYLDNEY
+1847 INNDY
-1862 LNNNMLTI
+1862 LNKNMLTI
-1870 SQLITKEGAQG
+1870 SQLITKESAQG

-1893 NAVGRRMKT
+1893 NAVGRRMET

-1919 AKAENVAVMPPF
+1919 AKAEDVAVMPPF

-1939 ILTIVIAGML
+1939 VLTIVIAGML

>member
-52 DNLNWENE
+52 DNLNWGNE
-60 TDFEVN
+60 TGFEVDPDN
-66 REEIQG
+66 IQSN
-72 GGFQVPKIEG
+72 GFEVPKVEG
-82 RAIYCTERDVTLA
+82 RAIYCTQRGVSLA

-102 GESNEYT
+102 GESDAYT
-109 YYWSTPKVE
+109 YYWSKPKVE
-118 NIFNPANVDKEGRI
+118 NIFNPANGM
-132 WSKELSKN
+132 WSKTLTDD
-140 EIDAIN
+140 EIKAIN
-146 STGDF
+146 NVKDF
-151 VNSLDSAIR
+151 GLLATIR

-201 QITGGINVDNAE
+201 IDGGVNTENAE
-213 TIIAKLKLDGSKAE
+213 TIIERLDIDGGKAQ
-227 FVRSD
+227 FVRD
-232 IEAIKQL
+232 NVDAIKQL
-239 YNEAIKYGKFKERVN
+239 YYEAIAYGKFKERVN

-269 VDNITSEYYTSNSNK
+269 VDNITSEYYPSNSK
-284 YIKVGPYTMKYVNG
+284 EYIKVGPYTMKYVNG
-298 KYLNEEI
+298 KYKDEKI

-333 KIITDDKIANT
+333 KIITDDEVNNT
-344 KNFRPCEESD
+344 KNFKPCEESD

-359 YVEHTTDFMRPSSEK
+359 YVEHTKTAMKPSSEK

-401 GEECVKNG
+401 GEKCVKNG
-409 ISYQISEGSL
+409 ISYKISEDSL
-419 EKKNRITRLKPNKD
+419 KKINGKTKLKPDAN
-433 KKIKFEAT
+433 KKIEFEAT

-446 TEFNGERELKEFTLD
+446 TEFNGERKLKEFTLD

-657 GLNSEEEDHF
+657 GLNSEGEDHF

-782 DMKLAELMPA
+782 DMKLAELMPD

-876 STGGKNTGTGTN
+876 SAGGKNTGTGTN

-901 FEKWKTNSKASE
+901 FEKWKANSKASE
-913 LETNTGKN
+913 FETNTGKN

-1145 IKDYMNDYTNAIKE
+1145 IKDYMNDYTNAIKD

-1226 QIIEVVDYYDDSLQL
+1226 QITEVVDYYDDSLQL

-1247 TNGKNISND
+1247 TNGKNISKD

-1399 PPDSDTPPDSN
+1399 PPDSN

-1416 NIISGCVW
+1416 NIIDGCVW
-1424 EDAKTGKA
+1424 EDNNK
-1432 SLGNGIRDSGEKRIA
+1432 NGIRDLGEEKIA

-1456 EDKINDQLST
+1456 INDQLGT

-1512 VLFGYGLDDATVLTN
+1512 VLFGYGLDDATILTN

-1555 IFQAGFENGYDIEN
+1555 IFQANLENGEYDLEKIRE
-1569 VDYDKSLNEAH
+1569 YDKNLNDKY
-1580 VSKAIDDWARVEEVN
+1580 VSDAIDDWDRVKEVN
-1595 KYSKIQTNH
+1595 EYSKIQTNH

-1645 QKIKIEGRRGG
+1645 PKIEVTEVKGG
-1656 EKIENV
+1656 ERIPNV

-1696 TQTAEAKGNEIKNV
+1696 TQTAEATKGNEIKNV
-1710 IWKSNRSTTKGITGG
+1710 IWKSNRIATKGITGG

-1740 IQITYKMQINK
+1740 IQIMYKMQINELK
-1751 LNDYVEYEGLEY
+1751 NYVEYEGLEY
-1763 YAKGRTNSENK
+1763 YAKDRTNSGTK
-1774 VESKAKKLV
+1774 VESGAKKLV

-1793 KTQSGDWNSITDI
+1793 KTQSGNWNAITDI

-1816 GENINNNLVN
+1816 DENINNNLVN

-1839 ISKIEADN
+1839 ICKIERPDN
-1847 INNKYSNKGYLDNEY
+1847 TEDKKAYLDNDY

-1893 NAVGRRMKT
+1893 NAVGRRMET

-1939 ILTIVIAGML
+1939 VLTVVIAGML

>member
-37 NYKEIYSAMLNANQE
+37 NYKEVYSAMLNANQE
-52 DNLNWENE
+52 DNLNWGNE
-60 TDFEVN
+60 TGFEVDPDN
-66 REEIQG
+66 IQSN
-72 GGFQVPKIEG
+72 GFEVPKVEG
-82 RAIYCTERDVTLA
+82 RAIYCTERGVTLA
-95 MTSAMWR
+95 MNSNMYR
-102 GESNEYT
+102 GTNKAYS
-109 YYWSTPKVE
+109 YYNWGPKIVS
-118 NIFNPANVDKEGRI
+118 NIFDPANGM
-132 WSKELSKN
+132 WSKTLTDD
-140 EIDAIN
+140 EIEAIN
-146 STGDF
+146 NVKDF
-151 VNSLDSAIR
+151 GLLATIR

-201 QITGGINVDNAE
+201 IDGGVNTENAE
-213 TIIAKLKLDGSKAE
+213 TIIERLDIDGGKAQ
-227 FVRSD
+227 FVRD
-232 IEAIKQL
+232 NVDAIKQL
-239 YNEAIKYGKFKERVN
+239 YYEAIAYGKFKERVN

-269 VDNITSEYYTSNSNK
+269 VDNITSEYYPSNSK
-284 YIKVGPYTMKYVNG
+284 EYIKVGPYTMKYVNG
-298 KYLNEEI
+298 KYKDEKI

-333 KIITDDKIANT
+333 KIITDDEVNNT
-344 KNFRPCEESD
+344 KNFKPCEESD

-359 YVEHTTDFMRPSSEK
+359 YVEHTKTAMKPSSEK

-401 GEECVKNG
+401 GEKCVKNG
-409 ISYQISEGSL
+409 ISYQISEDSL
-419 EKKNRITRLKPNKD
+419 KKSNGKTKLKPDAN
-433 KKIKFEAT
+433 KKIEFEAT

-446 TEFNGERELKEFTLD
+446 TEFNGERKLKEFTLD

-469 KEGSYYVSIR
+469 KEGSYSINMR
-479 KIGEGGKGLEGAEFL
+479 KIYEDENGVEHGLEGAKFL
-494 INGVSYGTNEDGYIE
+494 INGLLTYVSDEDGYILR
-509 NEDGDILM
+509 GQQI
-517 EQLINASGT
+517 INASGT

-533 KSAPEGYITQPLK
+533 KIAPAGYIVQPLK

-576 KVTFNKENKT
+576 EVTFNKEDQT
-586 ITVQI
+586 ITVKI
-591 KNIEKPDPN
+591 KNIK
-600 NPNDLLD
+600 NPNPDNPDDLLN
-607 TYEIKAKKVDEQGK
+607 TYKIKAKKVDEQGN

-628 NITWPTGKTSEATSN
+628 KITWPTGKTSEATSN
-643 ENGDLVISGQTPIL
+643 ENGDLVISGQTPTL
-657 GLNSEEEDHF
+657 LLNSEGEDHF

-693 LITIDGTDKYGITGI
+693 LITIDGTDKYGITI
-708 INVNAPEG
+708 VNVNTPEG
-716 VTIELNGRGE
+716 VIIGLSGSGE
-726 ISIVIPNQK
+726 ISIVISNQK
-735 DIKLI
+735 DIPLI

-782 DMKLAELMPA
+782 DMKLAELMPD

-1347 GNNTTVAGLIDV
+1347 GNNTTVAGLVDV

-1384 KTTATLTIDDGDDPT
+1384 KTTATLTITDDPT
-1399 PPDSDTPPDSN
+1399 PPDPDTPPDPN

-1499 EYSFKDVEKGDYY
+1499 EYSFKDVKKGDYY
-1512 VLFGYGLDDATVLTN
+1512 VLFGYGLDDATILTN

-1555 IFQAGFENGYDIEN
+1555 IFQANLENGEYDLEEIKE
-1569 VDYDKSLNEAH
+1569 YDKNLNDKY
-1580 VSKAIDDWARVEEVN
+1580 VSDAIDDWDRVKEVN
-1595 KYSKIQTNH
+1595 EYSKIQTNH

-1645 QKIKIEGRRGG
+1645 PKIEVTEVKGG
-1656 EKIENV
+1656 ERIPNV

-1696 TQTAEAKGNEIKNV
+1696 TQTAEATKNV
-1710 IWKSNRSTTKGITGG
+1710 IWKSNRIATKGITGG

-1740 IQITYKMQINK
+1740 IQITYKMQINEK
-1751 LNDYVEYEGLEY
+1751 NDDYVEYEGLEY
-1763 YAKGRTNSENK
+1763 YAKGRTNSGIK

-1839 ISKIEADN
+1839 ISKIERPDN
-1847 INNKYSNKGYLDNEY
+1847 TEDNEAYLDNAY

-1893 NAVGRRMKT
+1893 NAVGRRMET
-1902 SIVGNFNPANDP
+1902 SIVGNFNPANNP

-1919 AKAENVAVMPPF
+1919 AKAEDVAVMPPF

-1939 ILTIVIAGML
+1939 VLAIVIAGML

>member
-52 DNLNWENE
+52 DNLNWGNE
-60 TDFEVN
+60 TGFEVDPDN
-66 REEIQG
+66 LQSN
-72 GGFQVPKIEG
+72 GFEVPKVEG
-82 RAIYCTERDVTLA
+82 RAIYCTERGVTLA
-95 MTSAMWR
+95 MNSNMYR
-102 GESNEYT
+102 GTNTAYS
-109 YYWSTPKVE
+109 YYNWGPKIVS
-118 NIFNPANVDKEGRI
+118 NIFDPANGNL
-132 WSKELSKN
+132 WSRKLTDT
-140 EIDAIN
+140 EIRAIN
-146 STGDF
+146 NVKDF
-151 VNSLDSAIR
+151 GLLATIR

-239 YNEAIKYGKFKERVN
+239 YNEAKAYRRFKNGVN
-254 NALSNDGNYATNLTD
+254 KALSNGGSYATNLTD
-269 VDNITSEYYTSNSNK
+269 VDNITSEYYTSNSNE

-298 KYLNEEI
+298 KYKDEKI

-319 GLYIQNGNQKIKVN
+319 GLYIQNGNQKIKVE
-333 KIITDDKIANT
+333 KIITNDNERNT

-401 GEECVKNG
+401 GEKCVKNG
-409 ISYQISEGSL
+409 ISYQISEDSL
-419 EKKNRITRLKPNKD
+419 KKINGKTKLKPDANNK
-433 KKIKFEAT
+433 IEFEAT

-446 TEFNGERELKEFTLD
+446 TEFNGERKLKEFTLD

-469 KEGSYYVSIR
+469 KEGSYSINMR
-479 KIGEGGKGLEGAEFL
+479 KIDEKGDGLEGAEFL
-494 INGVSYGTNEDGYIE
+494 INGLLTYVSDKDGYI
-509 NEDGDILM
+509 LRSH
-517 EQLINASGT
+517 QVINASGT

-576 KVTFNKENKT
+576 KVTFNKENQT

-591 KNIEKPDPN
+591 KNIKANPENPD
-600 NPNDLLD
+600 DLLD
-607 TYEIKAKKVDEQGK
+607 TYEIKAKKVNEQGN

-643 ENGDLVISGQTPIL
+643 ENGDLVISGQTPML
-657 GLNSEEEDHF
+657 GLNSEGEDHF

-782 DMKLAELMPA
+782 DMKLAELMPD

-901 FEKWKTNSKASE
+901 FEKWKANSKASE
-913 LETNTGKN
+913 YETNTGRI

-1054 DDEAWNKLQFIEDC
+1054 DNEAWNKLQFIEDC

-1139 EKALYY
+1139 EKALYN
-1145 IKDYMNDYTNAIKE
+1145 IKDYMNDYTNAIKD

-1198 SEYMGQRNLEVEIKY
+1198 SEYIGQRNLEVEIKY

-1226 QIIEVVDYYDDSLQL
+1226 QITEVVDYYDDSLQL

-1247 TNGKNISND
+1247 TNGKNISKD

-1306 ALQGFEGYINIG
+1306 ALQGFEGYVNIG

-1347 GNNTTVAGLIDV
+1347 GNNTTVAGLVDV

-1384 KTTATLTIDDGDDPT
+1384 KTTATLTITDDPT
-1399 PPDSDTPPDSN
+1399 PPDPDTPPDPN

-1424 EDAKTGKA
+1424 EDNNK
-1432 SLGNGIRDSGEKRIA
+1432 NGIRDSGEEKIA

-1456 EDKINDQLST
+1456 INDQLGT

-1499 EYSFKDVEKGDYY
+1499 EYRFKDVEKGYYY

-1555 IFQAGFENGYDIEN
+1555 IFQANLENGEYDLEKIKE
-1569 VDYDKSLNEAH
+1569 YDKNLNDKY
-1580 VSKAIDDWARVEEVN
+1580 VSDAIDDWERVKEVN
-1595 KYSKIQTNH
+1595 EYSKIQTNH

-1645 QKIKIEGRRGG
+1645 PKIEVTEVKGG
-1656 EKIENV
+1656 ERIPNV
-1662 DLGLVERPITQLQIT
+1662 DLGLVERPKTQLQIT

-1696 TQTAEAKGNEIKNV
+1696 TQTAEATKGNETKNV
-1710 IWKSNRSTTKGITGG
+1710 IWKSNRSATKGITGG

-1740 IQITYKMQINK
+1740 IQITYKMQINE

-1763 YAKGRTNSENK
+1763 YAKGRINSGIK

-1793 KTQSGDWNSITDI
+1793 KTQSGDWNAITDI

-1847 INNKYSNKGYLDNEY
+1847 INNAY

-1893 NAVGRRMKT
+1893 NAVGRRMET

-1919 AKAENVAVMPPF
+1919 AKAEDVAVMPPF

-1939 ILTIVIAGML
+1939 VLTIVIAGML

>member
-52 DNLNWENE
+52 DNLNWGNE
-60 TDFEVN
+60 TGFEVN
-66 REEIQG
+66 PDNIQSN
-72 GGFQVPKIEG
+72 GFEVPKVEG
-82 RAIYCTERDVTLA
+82 RAIYCTQRDVTLA

-102 GESNEYT
+102 GESSAYT

-118 NIFNPANVDKEGRI
+118 DIFNPANGNL
-132 WSKELSKN
+132 WSRELTDT
-140 EIDAIN
+140 EISAIN
-146 STGDF
+146 N
-151 VNSLDSAIR
+151 VNNFGLPATIR

-213 TIIAKLKLDGSKAE
+213 TIIAKLKLDGSKAQ
-227 FVRSD
+227 FVRD
-232 IEAIKQL
+232 NVDAIKQL

-333 KIITDDKIANT
+333 KIITDDKITNT
-344 KNFRPCEESD
+344 KNFKPCEESD

-419 EKKNRITRLKPNKD
+419 EKENEITRLKPNKD
-433 KKIKFEAT
+433 KKIKFEAA

-469 KEGSYYVSIR
+469 KEGSYSINMR
-479 KIGEGGKGLEGAEFL
+479 KIYEDENGVEHGLEGAEFL
-494 INGVSYGTNEDGYIE
+494 INGLLTYVSDKDGF
-509 NEDGDILM
+509 ILRSH
-517 EQLINASGT
+517 QVINASGT

-571 SNSNA
+571 ANSNA
-576 KVTFNKENKT
+576 KVTFNKEDQT

-591 KNIEKPDPN
+591 KNIKANPENPD
-600 NPNDLLD
+600 DLLD
-607 TYEIKAKKVDEQGK
+607 TYEIKAKKVNEQGN

-657 GLNSEEEDHF
+657 GLNSEGEDHF

-876 STGGKNTGTGTN
+876 SAGGKNTGTGTN

-901 FEKWKTNSKASE
+901 FEKWKANSKASE
-913 LETNTGKN
+913 FETNTGKN

-1027 EFIVANGH
+1027 EFIVANRH

-1054 DDEAWNKLQFIEDC
+1054 DNEAWNKLQFIEDC

-1114 QLTKDVVEVTTTSNG
+1114 QLTKDVVEVTTTNTKNG
-1129 NSLTTPFNSK
+1129 NSDKTVFNGK
-1139 EKALYY
+1139 TYALDS
-1145 IKDYMNDYTNAIKE
+1145 IKDYINDYTNAIKD

-1226 QIIEVVDYYDDSLQL
+1226 QITEVVDYYDDSLQL

-1247 TNGKNISND
+1247 TNGKNISKD

-1347 GNNTTVAGLIDV
+1347 GNNTTVAGLVDV

-1384 KTTATLTIDDGDDPT
+1384 KTIATLTITDDGDDPT
-1399 PPDSDTPPDSN
+1399 PPDPN

-1416 NIISGCVW
+1416 NTISGCVW
-1424 EDAKTGKA
+1424 EDNNK
-1432 SLGNGIRDSGEKRIA
+1432 NGIRDSGEEKEKIA
-1447 GVKVALCTR
+1447 GVKVALCKKYERNDSTQQAAGD
-1456 EDKINDQLST
+1456 EKLGWIKEYNDKRYNKEYIYKSVADEYTT
-1466 GEKQVD
+1466 GED
-1472 WIQRY
+1472 G
-1477 NEKNYN
+1477 
-1483 KYTYKVVKE
+1483 KYSFEVKE
-1492 ETTDQNG
+1492 
-1499 EYSFKDVEKGDYY
+1499 SGDYY

-1527 NKENETNKILGKT
+1527 DEDNETYKVLVERRGRNE
-1540 GSNTKSYNGQDYKST
+1540 KSYNGQDYKST

-1645 QKIKIEGRRGG
+1645 QKIKIEGRRDG
-1656 EKIENV
+1656 ERIENV

-1740 IQITYKMQINK
+1740 IQITYKMQINE

-1763 YAKGRTNSENK
+1763 YAKGRTNSGIK

-1793 KTQSGDWNSITDI
+1793 KTQSGDWNAITDI

-1939 ILTIVIAGML
+1939 VLTIVIAGML

>member
-52 DNLNWENE
+52 DNLNWGNE
-60 TDFEVN
+60 TGFEVDPDN
-66 REEIQG
+66 LQSN
-72 GGFQVPKIEG
+72 GFEVPKVEG
-82 RAIYCTERDVTLA
+82 RAIYCTERGVTLA
-95 MTSAMWR
+95 MNSNMYR
-102 GESNEYT
+102 GTNTAYS
-109 YYWSTPKVE
+109 YYNWGPKIVS
-118 NIFNPANVDKEGRI
+118 NIFDPANGM
-132 WSKELSKN
+132 WSKTLTDD
-140 EIDAIN
+140 EIKAIN
-146 STGDF
+146 NVKDF
-151 VNSLDSAIR
+151 GLLATIR

-239 YNEAIKYGKFKERVN
+239 YNEAKAYRRFKNGVN
-254 NALSNDGNYATNLTD
+254 KALSNGGSYATNLTD
-269 VDNITSEYYTSNSNK
+269 VDNITSEYYTSNSNE

-298 KYLNEEI
+298 KYKDEKI

-319 GLYIQNGNQKIKVN
+319 GLYIQNGNQKIKVE
-333 KIITDDKIANT
+333 KIITNDNERNT
-344 KNFRPCEESD
+344 KNFKPCEESD

-401 GEECVKNG
+401 GEKCVKNG
-409 ISYQISEGSL
+409 ISYQISEDSL
-419 EKKNRITRLKPNKD
+419 KKINGKTKLKPDANNK
-433 KKIKFEAT
+433 IEFEAT

-446 TEFNGERELKEFTLD
+446 TEFNGERKLKEFTLD

-469 KEGSYYVSIR
+469 KEGSYSINMR
-479 KIGEGGKGLEGAEFL
+479 KIDENGKGLEGAEFL
-494 INGVSYGTNEDGYIE
+494 INGLLTYVSDKDGYILR
-509 NEDGDILM
+509 GH
-517 EQLINASGT
+517 QVINASGT

-533 KSAPEGYITQPLK
+533 KSAPVGYIVQPLK

-576 KVTFNKENKT
+576 EVTFNKEDQT

-591 KNIEKPDPN
+591 KNIKANPENPD
-600 NPNDLLD
+600 DLLD
-607 TYEIKAKKVDEQGK
+607 TYEIKAKKVNEQGN

-657 GLNSEEEDHF
+657 GLNSEGEDHF

-901 FEKWKTNSKASE
+901 FEKWKANSKASE
-913 LETNTGKN
+913 YETNTGRI

-1054 DDEAWNKLQFIEDC
+1054 DNEAWNKLQFIEDC

-1139 EKALYY
+1139 EKALYN
-1145 IKDYMNDYTNAIKE
+1145 IKDYMNDYTNAIKD

-1226 QIIEVVDYYDDSLQL
+1226 QITEVVDYYDDSLQL

-1247 TNGKNISND
+1247 TNGKNISKD

-1306 ALQGFEGYINIG
+1306 TLQGFEGYINIG

-1347 GNNTTVAGLIDV
+1347 GNNTTVAGLVDV

-1384 KTTATLTIDDGDDPT
+1384 KTTATLTITDDPT
-1399 PPDSDTPPDSN
+1399 PPDPDTPPDSN

-1424 EDAKTGKA
+1424 EDNNK
-1432 SLGNGIRDSGEKRIA
+1432 NGIRDSGEDRIA
-1447 GVKVALCTR
+1447 GVKVALCKKYER
-1456 EDKINDQLST
+1456 NDSTQQAAGDEKLGWIKEYNVKRYNKEYIYKSVADEYTT
-1466 GEKQVD
+1466 GED
-1472 WIQRY
+1472 G
-1477 NEKNYN
+1477 
-1483 KYTYKVVKE
+1483 KYSFEVKE
-1492 ETTDQNG
+1492 
-1499 EYSFKDVEKGDYY
+1499 SGDYY

-1555 IFQAGFENGYDIEN
+1555 IFQEGFENGYDIEN
-1569 VDYDKSLNEAH
+1569 VDYDKSLNKAH

-1618 LGEQYGSDLMGRLVD
+1618 LGEQYGSNLMGGLVD

-1645 QKIKIEGRRGG
+1645 QKIKIEGRKNG

-1662 DLGLVERPITQLQIT
+1662 DLGLVERPKTQLQIT

-1696 TQTAEAKGNEIKNV
+1696 TQTAEATKGNETKNV

-1740 IQITYKMQINK
+1740 IQITYKMQINE

-1763 YAKGRTNSENK
+1763 YAKGRTNSGIK

-1793 KTQSGDWNSITDI
+1793 KTQSGDWNAITDI

-1847 INNKYSNKGYLDNEY
+1847 INNAY

-1870 SQLITKEGAQG
+1870 SQLITKESAQG

-1893 NAVGRRMKT
+1893 NAVGRRMET

-1919 AKAENVAVMPPF
+1919 AKAEDVAVMPPF

-1939 ILTIVIAGML
+1939 VLTIVIAGML

>member
-37 NYKEIYSAMLNANQE
+37 NYKEVYSAMLNANQE
-52 DNLNWENE
+52 DNLNWGNE
-60 TDFEVN
+60 TGFEVDPDN
-66 REEIQG
+66 IQSN
-72 GGFQVPKIEG
+72 GFEVPKVEG
-82 RAIYCTERDVTLA
+82 RAIYCTERGVTLA
-95 MTSAMWR
+95 MNSNMYR
-102 GESNEYT
+102 GTNKAYS
-109 YYWSTPKVE
+109 YYNWGPKIVS
-118 NIFNPANVDKEGRI
+118 NIFDPANGM
-132 WSKELSKN
+132 WSKTLTDD
-140 EIDAIN
+140 EIEAIN
-146 STGDF
+146 NVKDF
-151 VNSLDSAIR
+151 GLLATIR

-201 QITGGINVDNAE
+201 IDGGVNTENAE
-213 TIIAKLKLDGSKAE
+213 TIIERLDIDGGKAQ
-227 FVRSD
+227 FVRD
-232 IEAIKQL
+232 NVDAIKQL
-239 YNEAIKYGKFKERVN
+239 YYEAIAYGKFKERVN

-269 VDNITSEYYTSNSNK
+269 VDNITSEYYPSNSK
-284 YIKVGPYTMKYVNG
+284 EYIKVGPYTMKYVNG
-298 KYLNEEI
+298 KYKDEKI

-333 KIITDDKIANT
+333 KIITDDEVNNT
-344 KNFRPCEESD
+344 KNFKPCEESD

-359 YVEHTTDFMRPSSEK
+359 YVEHTKTAMKPSSEK

-401 GEECVKNG
+401 GEKCVKNG
-409 ISYQISEGSL
+409 ISYQISEDSL
-419 EKKNRITRLKPNKD
+419 KKSNGKTKLKPDAN
-433 KKIKFEAT
+433 KKIEFEAT

-446 TEFNGERELKEFTLD
+446 TEFNGERKLKEFTLD

-469 KEGSYYVSIR
+469 KEGSYSINMR
-479 KIGEGGKGLEGAEFL
+479 KIYEDENGVEHGLEGAEFL
-494 INGVSYGTNEDGYIE
+494 INGLLTYVSDEDGYILR
-509 NEDGDILM
+509 GQQI
-517 EQLINASGT
+517 INASGT

-533 KSAPEGYITQPLK
+533 KIAPAGYIVQPLK

-576 KVTFNKENKT
+576 EVTFNKEDQT
-586 ITVQI
+586 ITVKI
-591 KNIEKPDPN
+591 KNIK
-600 NPNDLLD
+600 NPNPDNPDDLLN
-607 TYEIKAKKVDEQGK
+607 TYKIKAKKVDEQGN

-628 NITWPTGKTSEATSN
+628 KITWPTGKTSEATSN
-643 ENGDLVISGQTPIL
+643 ENGDLVISGQTPTL
-657 GLNSEEEDHF
+657 LLNSEGEDHF

-693 LITIDGTDKYGITGI
+693 LITIDGTDKYGITI
-708 INVNAPEG
+708 VNVNTPEG
-716 VTIELNGRGE
+716 VIIGLSGSGE
-726 ISIVIPNQK
+726 ISIVISNQK
-735 DIKLI
+735 DIPLI

-782 DMKLAELMPA
+782 DMKLAELMPD

-901 FEKWKTNSKASE
+901 FEKWKANSKASE

-987 QDKIQLVDGYKYNK
+987 QDKIQLVDGYKYNQ

-1145 IKDYMNDYTNAIKE
+1145 IKDYMNGYTNAIKE

-1226 QIIEVVDYYDDSLQL
+1226 QITEVVDYYDDSLQL

-1306 ALQGFEGYINIG
+1306 ALQGFGGYINIG
-1318 EKTNIAEING
+1318 EKNNIAEING

-1347 GNNTTVAGLIDV
+1347 GNNTTVAGLVDV

-1399 PPDSDTPPDSN
+1399 PPDSN

-1416 NIISGCVW
+1416 NIIDGCVW
-1424 EDAKTGKA
+1424 EDNNK
-1432 SLGNGIRDSGEKRIA
+1432 NGIRDLGEEKIA

-1512 VLFGYGLDDATVLTN
+1512 VLFGYGLDDATILTN

-1555 IFQAGFENGYDIEN
+1555 IFQANLENGEYDLEKIKE
-1569 VDYDKSLNEAH
+1569 YDKNLNDKY
-1580 VSKAIDDWARVEEVN
+1580 VSDAIDDWGRVKEVN
-1595 KYSKIQTNH
+1595 EYSKIQTNH

-1645 QKIKIEGRRGG
+1645 PKIEVTEVKGG
-1656 EKIENV
+1656 ERIPNV

-1696 TQTAEAKGNEIKNV
+1696 TQTAEATKNV
-1710 IWKSNRSTTKGITGG
+1710 IWKSNRIATKGITGG

-1740 IQITYKMQINK
+1740 IQITYKMQINEK
-1751 LNDYVEYEGLEY
+1751 NDDYVEYEGLEY
-1763 YAKGRTNSENK
+1763 YAKGRTNSGIK

-1783 CYIPNKMQFN
+1783 CYIPNKMQLN
-1793 KTQSGDWNSITDI
+1793 ETGNWKTTNIDT
-1806 NEIIPAEEKD
+1806 IIDK
-1816 GENINNNLVN
+1816 NLVN
-1826 YRLKDTISSQSNT
+1826 DKLKDTISSQSNT

-1847 INNKYSNKGYLDNEY
+1847 INNAY

-1870 SQLITKEGAQG
+1870 SQLITKESAQG

-1893 NAVGRRMKT
+1893 NAVGRRMET

-1919 AKAENVAVMPPF
+1919 AKAEDVTVMPPF

>member
-52 DNLNWENE
+52 DNLNWGNE
-60 TDFEVN
+60 TGFEVN
-66 REEIQG
+66 PDNIQSN
-72 GGFQVPKIEG
+72 GFEVPKVEG
-82 RAIYCTERDVTLA
+82 RAIYCTQRDVTLA

-102 GESNEYT
+102 GESSAYT

-118 NIFNPANVDKEGRI
+118 DIFNPANGNL
-132 WSKELSKN
+132 WSRELTDT
-140 EIDAIN
+140 EISAIN
-146 STGDF
+146 N
-151 VNSLDSAIR
+151 VNNFGLPATIR

-213 TIIAKLKLDGSKAE
+213 TIIAKLKLDGSKAQ
-227 FVRSD
+227 FVRD
-232 IEAIKQL
+232 NVDAIKQL

-333 KIITDDKIANT
+333 KIITDDKITNT
-344 KNFRPCEESD
+344 KNFKPCEESD

-419 EKKNRITRLKPNKD
+419 EKENEITRLKPNKD
-433 KKIKFEAT
+433 KKIKFEAA

-469 KEGSYYVSIR
+469 KEGSYSINMR
-479 KIGEGGKGLEGAEFL
+479 KIYEDENGVEHGLEGAEFL
-494 INGVSYGTNEDGYIE
+494 INGLLTYVSDKDGF
-509 NEDGDILM
+509 ILRSH
-517 EQLINASGT
+517 QVINASGT

-571 SNSNA
+571 ANSNA
-576 KVTFNKENKT
+576 KVTFNKEDQT

-591 KNIEKPDPN
+591 KNIKANPENPD
-600 NPNDLLD
+600 DLPD
-607 TYEIKAKKVDEQGK
+607 TYEIKAKKVNEQGN

-657 GLNSEEEDHF
+657 GLNSEGEDHF

-876 STGGKNTGTGTN
+876 SAGGKNTGTGTN

-901 FEKWKTNSKASE
+901 FEKWKANSKASE
-913 LETNTGKN
+913 FETNTGKN

-1027 EFIVANGH
+1027 EFIVANRH

-1054 DDEAWNKLQFIEDC
+1054 DNEAWNKLQFIEDC

-1114 QLTKDVVEVTTTSNG
+1114 QLTKDVVEVTTTNTKNG
-1129 NSLTTPFNSK
+1129 NSDKTVFNGK
-1139 EKALYY
+1139 TYALDS
-1145 IKDYMNDYTNAIKE
+1145 IKDYINDYTNAIKD

-1226 QIIEVVDYYDDSLQL
+1226 QITEVVDYYDDSLQL

-1247 TNGKNISND
+1247 TNGKNISKD

-1347 GNNTTVAGLIDV
+1347 GNNTTVAGLVDV

-1384 KTTATLTIDDGDDPT
+1384 KTTATLTITDDGDDPT
-1399 PPDSDTPPDSN
+1399 PPDPN

-1416 NIISGCVW
+1416 NTISGCVW
-1424 EDAKTGKA
+1424 EDNNK
-1432 SLGNGIRDSGEKRIA
+1432 NGIRDSGEEKEKIA
-1447 GVKVALCTR
+1447 GVKVALCKKYERNDSTQQAAGD
-1456 EDKINDQLST
+1456 EKLGWIKEYNDKRYNKEYIYKSVADEYTT
-1466 GEKQVD
+1466 GED
-1472 WIQRY
+1472 G
-1477 NEKNYN
+1477 
-1483 KYTYKVVKE
+1483 KYSFEVKE
-1492 ETTDQNG
+1492 
-1499 EYSFKDVEKGDYY
+1499 SGDYY

-1527 NKENETNKILGKT
+1527 DEDNETYKVLVERRGRNE
-1540 GSNTKSYNGQDYKST
+1540 KSYNGQDYKST

-1656 EKIENV
+1656 ERIENV

-1740 IQITYKMQINK
+1740 IQITYKMQINE

-1763 YAKGRTNSENK
+1763 YAKGRTNSGIK

-1793 KTQSGDWNSITDI
+1793 KTQSGDWNAITDI

-1939 ILTIVIAGML
+1939 VLTIVIAGML

>member
-52 DNLNWENE
+52 DNLNWGNE
-60 TDFEVN
+60 TGFEVDPDN
-66 REEIQG
+66 LQSN
-72 GGFQVPKIEG
+72 GFEVPKVEG
-82 RAIYCTERDVTLA
+82 RAIYCTERGVTLA
-95 MTSAMWR
+95 MNSNMYR
-102 GESNEYT
+102 GTNTAYS
-109 YYWSTPKVE
+109 YYNWGPKIVS
-118 NIFNPANVDKEGRI
+118 NIFDPANGNL
-132 WSKELSKN
+132 WSRKLTDT
-140 EIDAIN
+140 EIRAIN
-146 STGDF
+146 NVKDF
-151 VNSLDSAIR
+151 GLLATIR

-213 TIIAKLKLDGSKAE
+213 TIIAKLKLDGSKAK

-239 YNEAIKYGKFKERVN
+239 YNEAKAYRRFKNGVN
-254 NALSNDGNYATNLTD
+254 KALSNGGSYATNLTD
-269 VDNITSEYYTSNSNK
+269 VDNMTSEYYTSNSNE

-298 KYLNEEI
+298 KYKDEKI

-319 GLYIQNGNQKIKVN
+319 GLYIQNGNQKIKVE
-333 KIITDDKIANT
+333 KIITNDNERNT

-374 EFYILIPKTELEA
+374 EFYILIPKTELED

-401 GEECVKNG
+401 GEKCVKNG
-409 ISYQISEGSL
+409 ISYQISEDSL
-419 EKKNRITRLKPNKD
+419 KKSNGKTKLKPDANNK
-433 KKIKFEAT
+433 IEFEAT

-446 TEFNGERELKEFTLD
+446 TEFNGERKLKEFTLD

-469 KEGSYYVSIR
+469 KEGSYSINMR
-479 KIGEGGKGLEGAEFL
+479 KIDEKGDGLEGAEFL
-494 INGVSYGTNEDGYIE
+494 INGLLTYVSDKDGYI
-509 NEDGDILM
+509 LRSH
-517 EQLINASGT
+517 QVINASGT

-571 SNSNA
+571 ANSNA
-576 KVTFNKENKT
+576 KVTFNKENQT

-591 KNIEKPDPN
+591 KNIKANPENPD
-600 NPNDLLD
+600 DLLD
-607 TYEIKAKKVDEQGK
+607 TYEIKAKKVNEQGN

-643 ENGDLVISGQTPIL
+643 ENGDLVISGQTPML
-657 GLNSEEEDHF
+657 GLNSEGEDHF

-716 VTIELNGRGE
+716 VTIEINGRGE

-735 DIKLI
+735 NIKLI

-901 FEKWKTNSKASE
+901 FEKWKANSKASE

-972 MGYTLKKTSKGVAYV
+972 MGYTLKKTSKGVTYV

-1027 EFIVANGH
+1027 EFIVANRH

-1054 DDEAWNKLQFIEDC
+1054 DNEAWNKLQFIEDC

-1114 QLTKDVVEVTTTSNG
+1114 QLTKDVVEVTTTNTKNG
-1129 NSLTTPFNSK
+1129 NSDKTVFNGK
-1139 EKALYY
+1139 TYALDS
-1145 IKDYMNDYTNAIKE
+1145 IKDYINDYTNAIKD

-1226 QIIEVVDYYDDSLQL
+1226 QITEVVDYYDDSLQL

-1247 TNGKNISND
+1247 TNGKNISKD

-1347 GNNTTVAGLIDV
+1347 GNNTTVAGLVDV

-1384 KTTATLTIDDGDDPT
+1384 KTTATLTITDDPT
-1399 PPDSDTPPDSN
+1399 PPDHN

-1424 EDAKTGKA
+1424 EDNNK
-1432 SLGNGIRDSGEKRIA
+1432 NGIRDSGEEKIA
-1447 GVKVALCTR
+1447 GVKVALCKKYERDDGTQQVAGD
-1456 EDKINDQLST
+1456 EKLGWIKEYNDKLKLYNKEYIYKSVGEYTT
-1466 GEKQVD
+1466 GED
-1472 WIQRY
+1472 G
-1477 NEKNYN
+1477 
-1483 KYTYKVVKE
+1483 TYSFEVKE
-1492 ETTDQNG
+1492 
-1499 EYSFKDVEKGDYY
+1499 SGDYY

-1527 NKENETNKILGKT
+1527 DEDNETYKVLVARRGK
-1540 GSNTKSYNGQDYKST
+1540 NEKSYNGQDYKST

-1580 VSKAIDDWARVEEVN
+1580 VSKAIDDWDRVKEVN

-1645 QKIKIEGRRGG
+1645 QKIKIEGRRDG

-1710 IWKSNRSTTKGITGG
+1710 IWKSNRIATKGITGG

-1740 IQITYKMQINK
+1740 IQITYKMQVNE

-1839 ISKIEADN
+1839 ICKIERPDN
-1847 INNKYSNKGYLDNEY
+1847 TEDKKAYLDNDY

-1893 NAVGRRMKT
+1893 NAVGRRMET

-1939 ILTIVIAGML
+1939 VLTVVIAGML